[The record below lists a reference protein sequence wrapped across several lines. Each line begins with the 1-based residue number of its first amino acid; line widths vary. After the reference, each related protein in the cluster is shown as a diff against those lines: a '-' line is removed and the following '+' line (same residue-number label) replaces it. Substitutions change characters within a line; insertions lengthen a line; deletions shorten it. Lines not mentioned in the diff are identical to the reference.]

1 MENILLQALKTSS
14 IDFNIDSDEK
24 YQYELIANG
33 EEKIVTRLRKYFE
46 DCDEFIISVAFITM
60 GGISLFLEELKNL
73 ENKGIKGKILTGDYL
88 TFTEPKALKK
98 LLSYKNIDLKVATN
112 RKHHTKAYFF
122 RKGNIWTLIVGSSN
136 LTQGALTVN
145 FEWNIKV
152 NSLENGKIVKS
163 VLETFNKE
171 FDNLKTLTEEDI
183 ENYQKRYEQLKKI
196 TEVNNQNIDLDKIE
210 PNSMQVQALKNLEET
225 RKEFDRALL
234 ISATG
239 TGKTYLS
246 AFDVKQAKAKKILF
260 VAHRK
265 VILERSK
272 ISYQKILKDKK
283 MEIFDNNYY
292 QISDKD
298 EVVFAMVQTL
308 NKEKNLNIFP
318 KDYFD
323 YIIIDEVHHGGAKT
337 YQSIFEY
344 FKPKFLLGITATP
357 ERTDDF
363 NIYQLFNY
371 NVAYEIRLQDAMKEE
386 LLCPFHYFGIS
397 DISIDG
403 ETIDEKTSI
412 KKLTSDE
419 RVKHIL
425 EKSKYYSYS
434 GDKLHCLIFVSKV
447 EEAKILVEKF
457 LEQGV
462 KAIALSSENSD
473 NEREEAIRK
482 LEQGEIE
489 YIISV
494 DIFNEGVDIPCVNQ
508 VILLRPTTSAIV
520 YIQQLGRGL
529 RKHKNKD
536 YTVVLDFI
544 GNYEK
549 NFLIPIAISQNNS
562 YDKDFMKR
570 FLMNATDFL
579 AGESSISFD
588 EISKERIFE
597 NINKT
602 NFSNRKLIEEDFKL
616 LEKQL
621 GKVPYLYDFYK
632 RNMISPTVI
641 LKYKKDYD
649 EVLKNIA
656 PKYRMGTLNNEEKKF
671 LIFLS
676 TFFTPAKRIYEMLIL
691 KEILIKQKLNIDETI
706 NIMKNKY
713 SLSNQE
719 NREKEDSIKN
729 AFEHLSKEIFKT
741 LSTTK
746 SFEPILYKK
755 DEEYYLDE
763 KFKTSYEKNSYF
775 KILIDDLIKYNL
787 AFAEKNYNDFTNESI
802 KLFGEYT
809 KQEAFWYLNLN
820 FNNGF
825 QVSGYTPFENERK
838 LLIFITMD
846 NLSERADYSNEFY
859 DSQTFSWFSK
869 SSRYL
874 KKDNKITIEGKIAE
888 NYYEINVFVKKN
900 NGENFYYLG
909 TVEKVLSAK
918 EIKDSQGKSMVK
930 YIFKLKRDVKK
941 ELLDYFNM

>member
-73 ENKGIKGKILTGDYL
+73 ENKEIKGKILTGDYL

-183 ENYQKRYEQLKKI
+183 ENYQKKYEQLKRI
-196 TEVNNQNIDLDKIE
+196 IEVNNQNIDLDIIK
-210 PNSMQVQALKNLEET
+210 PNSMQVQALQNLEET

-272 ISYQKILKDKK
+272 ISYQKILRNKK
-283 MEIFDNNYY
+283 MEIFDNNY

-473 NEREEAIRK
+473 NEREEAIKK

-602 NFSNRKLIEEDFKL
+602 NFSNRKLIEDDFKL

-621 GKVPYLYDFYK
+621 GRVPYLYDFYE

-649 EVLKNIA
+649 EVLKNIV
-656 PKYRMGTLNNEEKKF
+656 PRYRMGTLNNEEKKF

-676 TFFTPAKRIYEMLIL
+676 TFFTPAKRIDEMLIL
-691 KEILIKQKLNIDETI
+691 KEILIKQKLNINETI
-706 NIMKNKY
+706 NIIKNKY
-713 SLSNQE
+713 SLP
-719 NREKEDSIKN
+719 DSIKN

-763 KFKTSYEKNSYF
+763 NFKNSYEKNSYF

-787 AFAEKNYNDFTNESI
+787 AFAEKNYKDFTNESI

-838 LLIFITMD
+838 LLVFITMD

-874 KKDNKITIEGKIAE
+874 KKGNKITIEGKIAE

>member
-1 MENILLQALKTSS
+1 MENILLEALKTSS

-24 YQYELIANG
+24 YQYELISNG

-60 GGISLFLEELKNL
+60 GGLSLFLEEFKNL

-98 LLSYKNIDLKVATN
+98 LLSYKNIDLRIATN
-112 RKHHTKAYFF
+112 KKHHTKAYFF
-122 RKGNIWTLIVGSSN
+122 RKGNIWTLIIGSSN

-152 NSLENGKIVKS
+152 NSLINGKIIKS
-163 VLETFNKE
+163 ILEAFNRE
-171 FDNLKTLTEEDI
+171 FDNLRSLTDEDLK
-183 ENYQKRYEQLKKI
+183 NYQEKYEQFKKLI
-196 TEVNNQNIDLDKIE
+196 EINNQTLDLNEIK

-225 RKEFDRALL
+225 RKENDRALL

-246 AFDVKQAKAKKILF
+246 AFDVKQANAKKILF

-265 VILERSK
+265 VILERAK
-272 ISYQKILKDKK
+272 ISYQKILKNKK
-283 MEIFDNNYY
+283 MEIFDSNF
-292 QISDKD
+292 QINDKD
-298 EVVFAMVQTL
+298 EVIFAMVQTL

-318 KDYFD
+318 KYYFD
-323 YIIIDEVHHGGAKT
+323 YIIVDEVHHGGAKT

-344 FKPKFLLGITATP
+344 FNPKFLLGITATP

-371 NVAYEIRLQDAMKEE
+371 NVAYEIRLEDAMKEE

-397 DISIDG
+397 DILIDG
-403 ETIDEKTSI
+403 KSVDEKTSI
-412 KKLTSDE
+412 KNLTSDE
-419 RVKHIL
+419 RVEHIL
-425 EKSKYYSYS
+425 DKSRYYSYS
-434 GDKLHCLIFVSKV
+434 GEKLHCLIFVSKV

-457 LEQGV
+457 LEKNI
-462 KAIALSSENSD
+462 KAVALSSENSD
-473 NEREEAIRK
+473 NEREEAIKK
-482 LEQGEIE
+482 LEQGEID
-489 YIISV
+489 YIVSV

-529 RKHKNKD
+529 RKYKNKD

-549 NFLIPIAISQNNS
+549 NFLIPIAISQSNS

-602 NFSNRKLIEEDFKL
+602 NFSSRKLIEEDFKL
-616 LEKQL
+616 LENQL
-621 GKVPYLYDFYK
+621 GRTPYLYDFYEK
-632 RNMISPTVI
+632 NMLSPTVI

-649 EVLKNIA
+649 EILKNIA
-656 PKYRMGTLNNEEKKF
+656 PKYRIGTLNNIEKKF

-676 TFFTPAKRIYEMLIL
+676 TFFTPAKRIHEMLIL
-691 KEILIKQKLNIDETI
+691 KEIITKQKLNIIEIEKLLKDR
-706 NIMKNKY
+706 Y
-713 SLSNQE
+713 SFSKQE
-719 NREKEDSIKN
+719 NNIKN

-746 SFEPILYKK
+746 SFEPVLYKK
-755 DEEYYLDE
+755 DDEYYLDDN
-763 KFKTSYEKNSYF
+763 FKNSYENNSYF
-775 KILIDDLIKYNL
+775 KVLIDDLIKYNL
-787 AFAEKNYNDFTNESI
+787 AFAEKNYSNFVKESI
-802 KLFGEYT
+802 KLFGEYS

-846 NLSERADYSNEFY
+846 NLAEKADYSNEFY

-874 KKDNKITIEGKIAE
+874 RKGNTITIEGKIAE
-888 NYYEINVFVKKN
+888 HFYEINVFVKKI

-909 TVEKVLSAK
+909 DVEKVLSVK
-918 EIKDSQGKSMVK
+918 EIRDSQGKSMIK
-930 YIFKLKRDVKK
+930 YIFKLKKDVKK
-941 ELLDYFNM
+941 ELLDYLKG

>member
-1 MENILLQALKTSS
+1 MENILLEALKTSS

-24 YQYELIANG
+24 YQYELISNG

-60 GGISLFLEELKNL
+60 GGLSLFLEEFKNL

-98 LLSYKNIDLKVATN
+98 LLSYKNIDLRIATN
-112 RKHHTKAYFF
+112 KKHHTKAYFF
-122 RKGNIWTLIVGSSN
+122 RKGNIWTLIIGSSN

-152 NSLENGKIVKS
+152 NSLENGKIIKTI
-163 VLETFNKE
+163 LETFNKE
-171 FDNLKTLTEEDI
+171 FDNLKILTDEDLK
-183 ENYQKRYEQLKKI
+183 NYQEKYEQLKKLI
-196 TEVNNQNIDLDKIE
+196 EINNQTLDLNEIK

-225 RKEFDRALL
+225 RKENDRALL

-246 AFDVKQAKAKKILF
+246 AFDVKQANAKKILF

-265 VILERSK
+265 VILERAK
-272 ISYQKILKDKK
+272 ISYQKILKNKK
-283 MEIFDNNYY
+283 MEIFDSNFQINN
-292 QISDKD
+292 KD
-298 EVVFAMVQTL
+298 EVIFAMVQTL
-308 NKEKNLNIFP
+308 NKEKTLNIFP

-323 YIIIDEVHHGGAKT
+323 YIIVDEVHHGGAKT

-344 FKPKFLLGITATP
+344 FNPKFLLGITATP

-371 NVAYEIRLQDAMKEE
+371 NVAYEIRLEDAMKEE

-397 DISIDG
+397 DILINGKS
-403 ETIDEKTSI
+403 IDEKTSI
-412 KKLTSDE
+412 KNLTSDE
-419 RVKHIL
+419 RVEHIL
-425 EKSKYYSYS
+425 DKSRYYSYS
-434 GDKLHCLIFVSKV
+434 GEKLHCLIFVSKV

-457 LEQGV
+457 LEKNI
-462 KAIALSSENSD
+462 KAVALSSENSD
-473 NEREEAIRK
+473 NEREEAIKK
-482 LEQGEIE
+482 LEQGEID
-489 YIISV
+489 YIVSV

-529 RKHKNKD
+529 RKYKNKD

-602 NFSNRKLIEEDFKL
+602 NFSSRKLIEEDFKL
-616 LEKQL
+616 LENQL
-621 GKVPYLYDFYK
+621 GRTPYLYDFYEK
-632 RNMISPTVI
+632 NMLSPTVI

-649 EVLKNIA
+649 EILKNIA
-656 PKYRMGTLNNEEKKF
+656 PKYRIGTLNNIEKKF

-676 TFFTPAKRIYEMLIL
+676 TFFTPAKRIHEMLIL
-691 KEILIKQKLNIDETI
+691 KEIITKQKLNIIEIEKLLKDR
-706 NIMKNKY
+706 Y
-713 SLSNQE
+713 SFSKQE
-719 NREKEDSIKN
+719 NNIKN

-746 SFEPILYKK
+746 SFEPVLYKK
-755 DEEYYLDE
+755 DDEYYLDDN
-763 KFKTSYEKNSYF
+763 FKNSYENNSYF
-775 KILIDDLIKYNL
+775 KVLIDDLIKYNL
-787 AFAEKNYNDFTNESI
+787 AFAEKNYSNFVKESI
-802 KLFGEYT
+802 KLFGEYS

-846 NLSERADYSNEFY
+846 NIAEKADYSNEFY

-874 KKDNKITIEGKIAE
+874 RKGNTITIEGKIAE
-888 NYYEINVFVKKN
+888 NFYEINVFVKKI

-909 TVEKVLSAK
+909 DVEKVLSVK
-918 EIKDSQGKSMVK
+918 EIKDSQGKSMIK
-930 YIFKLKRDVKK
+930 YIFKLKKDVKK
-941 ELLDYFNM
+941 ELLDYLKG

>member
-1 MENILLQALKTSS
+1 M
-14 IDFNIDSDEK
+14 
-24 YQYELIANG
+24 
-33 EEKIVTRLRKYFE
+33 
-46 DCDEFIISVAFITM
+46 
-60 GGISLFLEELKNL
+60 
-73 ENKGIKGKILTGDYL
+73 
-88 TFTEPKALKK
+88 
-98 LLSYKNIDLKVATN
+98 SYKNIDLRIATN
-112 RKHHTKAYFF
+112 KKHHTKAYFF
-122 RKGNIWTLIVGSSN
+122 RKGNIWTLIIGSSN

-152 NSLENGKIVKS
+152 NSLENGKIIKTI
-163 VLETFNKE
+163 LETFNKE
-171 FDNLKTLTEEDI
+171 FDNLKILTDEDLK
-183 ENYQKRYEQLKKI
+183 NYQEKYEQLKKLI
-196 TEVNNQNIDLDKIE
+196 EINNQTLDLNEIK

-225 RKEFDRALL
+225 RKENDRALL

-246 AFDVKQAKAKKILF
+246 AFDVKQANAKKILF

-265 VILERSK
+265 VILERAK
-272 ISYQKILKDKK
+272 ISYQKILKNKK
-283 MEIFDNNYY
+283 MEIFDSNFQTNN
-292 QISDKD
+292 KD
-298 EVVFAMVQTL
+298 EVIFAMVQTL
-308 NKEKNLNIFP
+308 NKEKTLNIFP

-323 YIIIDEVHHGGAKT
+323 YIIVDEVHHGGAKT

-344 FKPKFLLGITATP
+344 FNPKFLLGITATP

-371 NVAYEIRLQDAMKEE
+371 NVAYEIRLEDAMKEE

-397 DISIDG
+397 DILINGKS
-403 ETIDEKTSI
+403 IDEKTSI
-412 KKLTSDE
+412 KNLTSDE
-419 RVKHIL
+419 RVEHIL
-425 EKSKYYSYS
+425 DKSRYYSYS
-434 GDKLHCLIFVSKV
+434 GEKLHCLIFVSKV

-457 LEQGV
+457 LEKNI
-462 KAIALSSENSD
+462 KAVALSSENSD
-473 NEREEAIRK
+473 NEREEAIKK
-482 LEQGEIE
+482 LEQGEID
-489 YIISV
+489 YIVSV

-529 RKHKNKD
+529 RKYKNKD

-602 NFSNRKLIEEDFKL
+602 NFSSRKLIEEDFKL
-616 LEKQL
+616 LENQL
-621 GKVPYLYDFYK
+621 GRTPYLYDFYEK
-632 RNMISPTVI
+632 NMLSPTVI

-649 EVLKNIA
+649 EILKNIA
-656 PKYRMGTLNNEEKKF
+656 PKYRIGTLNNIEKKF

-676 TFFTPAKRIYEMLIL
+676 TFFTPAKRIHEMLIL
-691 KEILIKQKLNIDETI
+691 KEMIMKQKLNIIEIEKLLKDS
-706 NIMKNKY
+706 Y
-713 SLSNQE
+713 SFSKQE
-719 NREKEDSIKN
+719 NNIKN

-746 SFEPILYKK
+746 SFEPVLYKK
-755 DEEYYLDE
+755 DDEYYLDDN
-763 KFKTSYEKNSYF
+763 FKNSYENNSYF
-775 KILIDDLIKYNL
+775 KVLIDDLIKYNL
-787 AFAEKNYNDFTNESI
+787 AFAEKNYSNFVKESI
-802 KLFGEYT
+802 KLFGEYS

-825 QVSGYTPFENERK
+825 QVSGYTSFENERK

-846 NLSERADYSNEFY
+846 NLAEKADYSNEFY

-874 KKDNKITIEGKIAE
+874 RKGNTITIEGKIAE
-888 NYYEINVFVKKN
+888 HFYEINVFVKKI

-909 TVEKVLSAK
+909 DVEKVLSAK
-918 EIKDSQGKSMVK
+918 EIRDSQGKSMIK
-930 YIFKLKRDVKK
+930 YIFKLKKDVKK
-941 ELLDYFNM
+941 ELLDYLKG

>member
-1 MENILLQALKTSS
+1 MENILLEALKTSS

-24 YQYELIANG
+24 YQYELITNG

-60 GGISLFLEELKNL
+60 GGLSLFLEEFKNL

-98 LLSYKNIDLKVATN
+98 LLSYKNIDLRIATN
-112 RKHHTKAYFF
+112 KKHHTKAYFF
-122 RKGNIWTLIVGSSN
+122 RKGNIWTLIIGSSN

-152 NSLENGKIVKS
+152 NSLKNGKIIKTI
-163 VLETFNKE
+163 LEAFNKE
-171 FDNLKTLTEEDI
+171 FDNLKSLTDEDLK
-183 ENYQKRYEQLKKI
+183 NYQEKYEQLKKLI
-196 TEVNNQNIDLDKIE
+196 EINNQTLDLNEIK

-225 RKEFDRALL
+225 RKENDRALL

-246 AFDVKQAKAKKILF
+246 AFDVKQANAKKILF

-265 VILERSK
+265 VILERAK
-272 ISYQKILKDKK
+272 ISYQKILKNKK
-283 MEIFDNNYY
+283 MEIFDSNF
-292 QISDKD
+292 QINDKD
-298 EVVFAMVQTL
+298 EVVFSMVQTL

-318 KDYFD
+318 KYYFD
-323 YIIIDEVHHGGAKT
+323 YIIVDEVHHGGAKT

-344 FKPKFLLGITATP
+344 FNPKFLLGITATP

-371 NVAYEIRLQDAMKEE
+371 NVAYEIRLEDAMKEE

-397 DISIDG
+397 DILIDG
-403 ETIDEKTSI
+403 KSVDEKTSI
-412 KKLTSDE
+412 KNLTSDE
-419 RVKHIL
+419 RVEHIL
-425 EKSKYYSYS
+425 DKSRYYSYS
-434 GDKLHCLIFVSKV
+434 GEKLHCLIFVSKV

-457 LEQGV
+457 LEKNI
-462 KAIALSSENSD
+462 KAVALSSENSD
-473 NEREEAIRK
+473 NEREEAIKK
-482 LEQGEIE
+482 LEQGEID
-489 YIISV
+489 YIVSV

-529 RKHKNKD
+529 RKYKNKD

-549 NFLIPIAISQNNS
+549 NFLIPIAISQSNS

-602 NFSNRKLIEEDFKL
+602 NFSSRKLIEEDFKL
-616 LEKQL
+616 LENQL
-621 GKVPYLYDFYK
+621 GRTPYLYDFYEK
-632 RNMISPTVI
+632 NMLSPTVI

-649 EVLKNIA
+649 EILKNIA
-656 PKYRMGTLNNEEKKF
+656 PKYRIGTLNNIEKKF

-676 TFFTPAKRIYEMLIL
+676 TFFTPAKRIHEMLIL
-691 KEILIKQKLNIDETI
+691 KEIITKQKLNIIEIEKLLKDR
-706 NIMKNKY
+706 Y
-713 SLSNQE
+713 SFSKQE
-719 NREKEDSIKN
+719 NNIKN

-746 SFEPILYKK
+746 SFEPVLYKK
-755 DEEYYLDE
+755 DDEYYLDDN
-763 KFKTSYEKNSYF
+763 FKNSYENNSYF
-775 KILIDDLIKYNL
+775 KVLIDDLIKYNL
-787 AFAEKNYNDFTNESI
+787 AFAEKNYSNFVKESI
-802 KLFGEYT
+802 KLFGEYS

-846 NLSERADYSNEFY
+846 NLAEKADYSNEFY

-874 KKDNKITIEGKIAE
+874 RKGNTITIEGKIAE
-888 NYYEINVFVKKN
+888 HFYEINVFVKKI

-909 TVEKVLSAK
+909 DVEKVLSVK
-918 EIKDSQGKSMVK
+918 EIRDSQGKSMIK
-930 YIFKLKRDVKK
+930 YIFKLKKDVKK
-941 ELLDYFNM
+941 ELLDYLKG

>member
-1 MENILLQALKTSS
+1 MENILLEALKTSC

-24 YQYELIANG
+24 YQYELITNG

-60 GGISLFLEELKNL
+60 GGLSLFLEEFKNL

-98 LLSYKNIDLKVATN
+98 LLSYKNIDLRIATN
-112 RKHHTKAYFF
+112 KKHHTKAYFF
-122 RKGNIWTLIVGSSN
+122 RKGNIWTLIIGSSN

-152 NSLENGKIVKS
+152 NSLENGKIIKTI
-163 VLETFNKE
+163 LETFNKE
-171 FDNLKTLTEEDI
+171 FDNLKILTDEDLK
-183 ENYQKRYEQLKKI
+183 NYQEKYEQLKKLI
-196 TEVNNQNIDLDKIE
+196 EINNQTLDLNEIK

-225 RKEFDRALL
+225 RKENDRALL

-246 AFDVKQAKAKKILF
+246 AFDVKQANAKKILF

-265 VILERSK
+265 VILERAK
-272 ISYQKILKDKK
+272 ISYQKILKNKK
-283 MEIFDNNYY
+283 MEIFDSNF
-292 QISDKD
+292 QINDKD

-323 YIIIDEVHHGGAKT
+323 YIIVDEVHHGGAKT

-371 NVAYEIRLQDAMKEE
+371 NVAYEIRLEDAMKEE

-397 DISIDG
+397 DILIDG
-403 ETIDEKTSI
+403 KSVDEKTSI
-412 KKLTSDE
+412 KNLTSDE
-419 RVKHIL
+419 RVEHIL
-425 EKSKYYSYS
+425 DKSRYYSYS
-434 GDKLHCLIFVSKV
+434 GEKLHCLIFVSKV
-447 EEAKILVEKF
+447 EEAKILVKKF
-457 LEQGV
+457 LEKNI
-462 KAIALSSENSD
+462 KAVALSSENSD
-473 NEREEAIRK
+473 NEREEAIKK
-482 LEQGEIE
+482 LEQGEID
-489 YIISV
+489 YIVSV

-529 RKHKNKD
+529 RKYKNKD

-602 NFSNRKLIEEDFKL
+602 NFSSRKLIEENFKL
-616 LEKQL
+616 LENQL
-621 GKVPYLYDFYK
+621 GRTPYLYDFYEK
-632 RNMISPTVI
+632 NMLSPTVI

-649 EVLKNIA
+649 EILKNIA
-656 PKYRMGTLNNEEKKF
+656 PKYRIGTLNNIEKKF

-676 TFFTPAKRIYEMLIL
+676 TFFTPAKRIHEMLIL
-691 KEILIKQKLNIDETI
+691 KEIIMKQKLNIIEIEKLLKDS
-706 NIMKNKY
+706 Y
-713 SLSNQE
+713 SFSKQE
-719 NREKEDSIKN
+719 NNIKN

-746 SFEPILYKK
+746 SFEPVLYKK
-755 DEEYYLDE
+755 DDEYYLDDN
-763 KFKTSYEKNSYF
+763 FKNSYENNSYF
-775 KILIDDLIKYNL
+775 KVLIDDLIKYNL
-787 AFAEKNYNDFTNESI
+787 AFAEKNYSNFVKESI
-802 KLFGEYT
+802 KLFGEYS

-846 NLSERADYSNEFY
+846 NLAEKADYSNEFY

-874 KKDNKITIEGKIAE
+874 RKGNTITIEGKIAE
-888 NYYEINVFVKKN
+888 NFYEINVFVKKI

-909 TVEKVLSAK
+909 DVEKVLSVK
-918 EIKDSQGKSMVK
+918 EIKDSQGKSMIK
-930 YIFKLKRDVKK
+930 YIFKLKKDVKK
-941 ELLDYFNM
+941 ELLDYLKG

>member
-1 MENILLQALKTSS
+1 MENILLEALKTSS

-24 YQYELIANG
+24 YQYELITNG

-60 GGISLFLEELKNL
+60 GGLSLFLEEFKNL

-98 LLSYKNIDLKVATN
+98 LLSYKNIDLRIATN
-112 RKHHTKAYFF
+112 KKHHTKAYFF
-122 RKGNIWTLIVGSSN
+122 RKGNIWTLIIGSSN

-152 NSLENGKIVKS
+152 NSLENGKIIKAI
-163 VLETFNKE
+163 LEAFNKE
-171 FDNLKTLTEEDI
+171 FDNLKSLTDEDLK
-183 ENYQKRYEQLKKI
+183 NYQEKYEQLKKLI
-196 TEVNNQNIDLDKIE
+196 EINNQTLDLNEIK

-225 RKEFDRALL
+225 RKENDRALL

-246 AFDVKQAKAKKILF
+246 AFDVKQANAKKILF

-265 VILERSK
+265 VILERAK
-272 ISYQKILKDKK
+272 ISYQKILKNKK
-283 MEIFDNNYY
+283 MEIFDSNF
-292 QISDKD
+292 QINDKD
-298 EVVFAMVQTL
+298 EVIFAMIQTL

-323 YIIIDEVHHGGAKT
+323 YIIVDEVHHGGAKT

-344 FKPKFLLGITATP
+344 FNPKFLLGITATP

-371 NVAYEIRLQDAMKEE
+371 NVAYEIRLEDAMKEE

-397 DISIDG
+397 DILIDG
-403 ETIDEKTSI
+403 KSVDEKTSI
-412 KKLTSDE
+412 KNLTSDE
-419 RVKHIL
+419 RVEHIL
-425 EKSKYYSYS
+425 DKSRYYSYS
-434 GDKLHCLIFVSKV
+434 GEKLHCLIFVSKV

-457 LEQGV
+457 LEKNI
-462 KAIALSSENSD
+462 KAVALSSENSD
-473 NEREEAIRK
+473 NEREEAIKK
-482 LEQGEIE
+482 LEQGEID
-489 YIISV
+489 YIVSV

-529 RKHKNKD
+529 RKYKNKD

-549 NFLIPIAISQNNS
+549 NFLIPIAISQSNS

-602 NFSNRKLIEEDFKL
+602 NFSSRKLIEEDFKL
-616 LEKQL
+616 LENQL
-621 GKVPYLYDFYK
+621 GRTPYLYDFYEK
-632 RNMISPTVI
+632 NMLSPTVI

-649 EVLKNIA
+649 EILKNIA
-656 PKYRMGTLNNEEKKF
+656 PKYRIGTLNNIEKKF

-676 TFFTPAKRIYEMLIL
+676 TFFTPAKRIHEMLIL
-691 KEILIKQKLNIDETI
+691 KEIITKQKLNIIEIEKLLKDR
-706 NIMKNKY
+706 Y
-713 SLSNQE
+713 SFSKQE
-719 NREKEDSIKN
+719 NNIKN

-746 SFEPILYKK
+746 SFEPVLYKK
-755 DEEYYLDE
+755 DDEYYLDDN
-763 KFKTSYEKNSYF
+763 FKNSYENNSYF
-775 KILIDDLIKYNL
+775 KVLIDDLIKYNL
-787 AFAEKNYNDFTNESI
+787 AFAEKNYSNFVKESI
-802 KLFGEYT
+802 KLFGEYS

-846 NLSERADYSNEFY
+846 NIAEKADYSNEFY

-874 KKDNKITIEGKIAE
+874 RKGNTITIEGKIAE
-888 NYYEINVFVKKN
+888 NFYEINVFVKKI

-909 TVEKVLSAK
+909 DVEKVLSVK
-918 EIKDSQGKSMVK
+918 EIRDSQGKSMIK
-930 YIFKLKRDVKK
+930 YIFKLKKDVKK
-941 ELLDYFNM
+941 ELLDYLKG

>member
-1 MENILLQALKTSS
+1 MENILLEALKTSS

-24 YQYELIANG
+24 YQYELISNG

-60 GGISLFLEELKNL
+60 GGLSLFLEEFKNL

-98 LLSYKNIDLKVATN
+98 LLSYKNIDLRIATN

-122 RKGNIWTLIVGSSN
+122 RKGNIWTLIIGSSN

-152 NSLENGKIVKS
+152 NSLENGKIIKS
-163 VLETFNKE
+163 ILEAFNRE
-171 FDNLKTLTEEDI
+171 FYNLKSLTDKDLK
-183 ENYQKRYEQLKKI
+183 NYQEKYEQFKKLI
-196 TEVNNQNIDLDKIE
+196 EINNQTLDLNEVK

-225 RKEFDRALL
+225 RKENDRALL

-246 AFDVKQAKAKKILF
+246 AFDVKQANAKKILF

-265 VILERSK
+265 VILERAK
-272 ISYQKILKDKK
+272 ISYQKILKNKK
-283 MEIFDNNYY
+283 MEIFDNNF
-292 QISDKD
+292 QINDKD
-298 EVVFAMVQTL
+298 EVIFAMVQTL

-323 YIIIDEVHHGGAKT
+323 YIIVDEVHHGGAKT

-371 NVAYEIRLQDAMKEE
+371 NVAYEIRLEDAMEEE

-397 DISIDG
+397 DILIDG
-403 ETIDEKTSI
+403 KSVDEKTSI
-412 KKLTSDE
+412 KNLTSDE
-419 RVKHIL
+419 RVEHIL
-425 EKSKYYSYS
+425 DKSRYYSYS
-434 GDKLHCLIFVSKV
+434 GEKLHCLIFVSKV

-457 LEQGV
+457 LEKNI
-462 KAIALSSENSD
+462 KAVALSSENSD
-473 NEREEAIRK
+473 NEREEAIKK
-482 LEQGEIE
+482 LEQGEID
-489 YIISV
+489 YIVSV

-529 RKHKNKD
+529 RKYKNKD

-602 NFSNRKLIEEDFKL
+602 NFSSRKLIEEDFKL
-616 LEKQL
+616 LENQL
-621 GKVPYLYDFYK
+621 GRTPYLYDFYEK
-632 RNMISPTVI
+632 NMLSPTVI

-649 EVLKNIA
+649 EILKNIA
-656 PKYRMGTLNNEEKKF
+656 PKYRIGTLNNIEKKF

-676 TFFTPAKRIYEMLIL
+676 TFFTPAKRIHEMLIL
-691 KEILIKQKLNIDETI
+691 KEIITKQKLNIIEIEKLLKDR
-706 NIMKNKY
+706 Y
-713 SLSNQE
+713 SFSKQE
-719 NREKEDSIKN
+719 NNIKN

-746 SFEPILYKK
+746 SFEPVLYKK
-755 DEEYYLDE
+755 DDEYYLDDN
-763 KFKTSYEKNSYF
+763 FKNSYENNSYF
-775 KILIDDLIKYNL
+775 KVLIDDLIKYNL
-787 AFAEKNYNDFTNESI
+787 AFTEKNYSNFVKESI
-802 KLFGEYT
+802 KLFGEYS

-846 NLSERADYSNEFY
+846 NIAEKADYSNEFY

-874 KKDNKITIEGKIAE
+874 RKGNTITIEGKIAE
-888 NYYEINVFVKKN
+888 HFYEINVFVKKI

-909 TVEKVLSAK
+909 DVEKVLSVK
-918 EIKDSQGKSMVK
+918 EIRDSQGKSMIK
-930 YIFKLKRDVKK
+930 YIFKLKKDVKK
-941 ELLDYFNM
+941 ELLDYLKG

>member
-1 MENILLQALKTSS
+1 MENILLEALKTSS

-24 YQYELIANG
+24 YQYELISNG

-46 DCDEFIISVAFITM
+46 NCDEFIISVAFVTM
-60 GGISLFLEELKNL
+60 GGLSLFLEEFKNL

-98 LLSYKNIDLKVATN
+98 LLSYKNIDLRIATN
-112 RKHHTKAYFF
+112 KKHHTKAYFF
-122 RKGNIWTLIVGSSN
+122 RKGNIWTLIIGSSN

-152 NSLENGKIVKS
+152 NSLENGKIIKTI
-163 VLETFNKE
+163 LEAFNKE
-171 FDNLKTLTEEDI
+171 FDNLKSLTDEDLK
-183 ENYQKRYEQLKKI
+183 NYQEKYEQLKKLI
-196 TEVNNQNIDLDKIE
+196 EINNQTLDLNEIK

-225 RKEFDRALL
+225 RKENDRALL

-246 AFDVKQAKAKKILF
+246 AFDVKQANAKKILF

-265 VILERSK
+265 VILERAK
-272 ISYQKILKDKK
+272 ISYQKILKNKK
-283 MEIFDNNYY
+283 MEIFDSNF
-292 QISDKD
+292 QINDKD
-298 EVVFAMVQTL
+298 EVIFAMVQTL

-323 YIIIDEVHHGGAKT
+323 YIIVDEVHHGGAKT

-344 FKPKFLLGITATP
+344 FNPKFLLGITATP

-371 NVAYEIRLQDAMKEE
+371 NVAYEIRLEDAMKEE

-397 DISIDG
+397 DILIDG
-403 ETIDEKTSI
+403 KSLDEKTSI
-412 KKLTSDE
+412 KNLTSDE
-419 RVKHIL
+419 RVEHIL
-425 EKSKYYSYS
+425 DKSRYYSYS
-434 GDKLHCLIFVSKV
+434 GEKLHCLIFVSKV

-457 LEQGV
+457 LEKNI
-462 KAIALSSENSD
+462 KAVALSSENSD
-473 NEREEAIRK
+473 NEREEAIKK
-482 LEQGEIE
+482 LEQGEID
-489 YIISV
+489 YIVSV

-529 RKHKNKD
+529 RKYKNKD

-602 NFSNRKLIEEDFKL
+602 NFSSRKLIEEDFKL
-616 LEKQL
+616 LENQL
-621 GKVPYLYDFYK
+621 GRTPYLYDFYEK
-632 RNMISPTVI
+632 NMLSPTVI

-649 EVLKNIA
+649 EILKNIA
-656 PKYRMGTLNNEEKKF
+656 PKYRIGTLNNIEKKF

-676 TFFTPAKRIYEMLIL
+676 TFFTPAKRIHEMLIL
-691 KEILIKQKLNIDETI
+691 KEIIMKQKLNIIEIEKLLKDR
-706 NIMKNKY
+706 Y
-713 SLSNQE
+713 SFSKQE
-719 NREKEDSIKN
+719 NNIKN

-746 SFEPILYKK
+746 SFEPVLYKK
-755 DEEYYLDE
+755 DDEYYLDDN
-763 KFKTSYEKNSYF
+763 FKNSYENNSYF

-787 AFAEKNYNDFTNESI
+787 AFAEKNYSNFVKESI
-802 KLFGEYT
+802 KLFGEYS

-825 QVSGYTPFENERK
+825 QVSGYTSFENERK

-846 NLSERADYSNEFY
+846 NLAEKADYSNEFY

-874 KKDNKITIEGKIAE
+874 RKGNTITIEGKIAE
-888 NYYEINVFVKKN
+888 NFYEINVFVKKI

-909 TVEKVLSAK
+909 DVEKVLSVK
-918 EIKDSQGKSMVK
+918 EIKDSQGKSMIK
-930 YIFKLKRDVKK
+930 YIFKLKKDVKK
-941 ELLDYFNM
+941 ELLDYLKG

>member
-1 MENILLQALKTSS
+1 MENILLEALKTSS

-24 YQYELIANG
+24 YQYELITNG

-60 GGISLFLEELKNL
+60 GGLSLFLEEFKNL

-98 LLSYKNIDLKVATN
+98 LLSYKNIDLRIATN
-112 RKHHTKAYFF
+112 KKHHTKAYFF
-122 RKGNIWTLIVGSSN
+122 RKGNIWTLIIGSSN

-152 NSLENGKIVKS
+152 NSLENGKIIKS
-163 VLETFNKE
+163 ILEAFNRE
-171 FDNLKTLTEEDI
+171 FDNLRSLTDEDLK
-183 ENYQKRYEQLKKI
+183 NYQEKYEQFKKLI
-196 TEVNNQNIDLDKIE
+196 EINNQTLDLNEIK

-225 RKEFDRALL
+225 RKENDRALL

-246 AFDVKQAKAKKILF
+246 AFDVKQANAKKILF

-265 VILERSK
+265 VILERAK
-272 ISYQKILKDKK
+272 ISYQKILKNKK
-283 MEIFDNNYY
+283 MEIFDSNF
-292 QISDKD
+292 QINDKG
-298 EVVFAMVQTL
+298 EVIFAMVQTL

-323 YIIIDEVHHGGAKT
+323 YIIVDEVHHGGAKT

-371 NVAYEIRLQDAMKEE
+371 NVAYEIRLEDAMKEE

-397 DISIDG
+397 DILIDG
-403 ETIDEKTSI
+403 KSVDEKTSI
-412 KKLTSDE
+412 KNLTSDE
-419 RVKHIL
+419 RVEHIL
-425 EKSKYYSYS
+425 DKSRYYSYS
-434 GDKLHCLIFVSKV
+434 GEKLHCLIFVSKV

-457 LEQGV
+457 LEKNI
-462 KAIALSSENSD
+462 KAVALSSENSD
-473 NEREEAIRK
+473 NEREEAIKK
-482 LEQGEIE
+482 LEQGEID
-489 YIISV
+489 YIVSV

-529 RKHKNKD
+529 RKYKNKD

-602 NFSNRKLIEEDFKL
+602 NFSSRKLIEEDFKL
-616 LEKQL
+616 LENQL
-621 GKVPYLYDFYK
+621 GRTPYLYDFYEK
-632 RNMISPTVI
+632 NMLSPTVI

-649 EVLKNIA
+649 EILKNIA
-656 PKYRMGTLNNEEKKF
+656 PKYRIGTLNNIEKKF

-676 TFFTPAKRIYEMLIL
+676 TFFTPAKRIHEMLIL
-691 KEILIKQKLNIDETI
+691 KEIITKQKLNIIEIEKLLKDR
-706 NIMKNKY
+706 Y
-713 SLSNQE
+713 SFSKQE
-719 NREKEDSIKN
+719 NNIKN

-746 SFEPILYKK
+746 SFEPVLYKK
-755 DEEYYLDE
+755 DDEYYLDDN
-763 KFKTSYEKNSYF
+763 FKNSYENNSYF
-775 KILIDDLIKYNL
+775 KVLIDDLIKYNL
-787 AFAEKNYNDFTNESI
+787 AFAEKNYSNFVKESI
-802 KLFGEYT
+802 KLFGEYS

-846 NLSERADYSNEFY
+846 NIAEKADYSNEFY

-874 KKDNKITIEGKIAE
+874 RKGNTITIEGKIAE
-888 NYYEINVFVKKN
+888 NFYEINVFVKKI

-909 TVEKVLSAK
+909 DVEKVLSVK
-918 EIKDSQGKSMVK
+918 EIKDSQGKSMIK
-930 YIFKLKRDVKK
+930 YIFKLKKDVKK
-941 ELLDYFNM
+941 ELLDYLKG

>member
-1 MENILLQALKTSS
+1 MENILLEALKTSS

-24 YQYELIANG
+24 YQYELISNG

-60 GGISLFLEELKNL
+60 GGLSLFLEEFKNL

-98 LLSYKNIDLKVATN
+98 LLSYKNIDLRIATN
-112 RKHHTKAYFF
+112 KKHHTKAYFF
-122 RKGNIWTLIVGSSN
+122 RKGNIWTLIIGSSN

-152 NSLENGKIVKS
+152 NSLENGKIIKTI
-163 VLETFNKE
+163 LEAFNKE
-171 FDNLKTLTEEDI
+171 FDNLKILTDEDLK
-183 ENYQKRYEQLKKI
+183 NYQEKYEQLKKLI
-196 TEVNNQNIDLDKIE
+196 EINNQTLDLNEIK
-210 PNSMQVQALKNLEET
+210 PNSMQAQALKNLEET
-225 RKEFDRALL
+225 RKENDRALL

-246 AFDVKQAKAKKILF
+246 AFDVKQANAKKILF

-265 VILERSK
+265 VILERAK
-272 ISYQKILKDKK
+272 ISYQKILKNKK
-283 MEIFDNNYY
+283 MEIFDSNF
-292 QISDKD
+292 QINDKD
-298 EVVFAMVQTL
+298 EVIFAMVQTL

-323 YIIIDEVHHGGAKT
+323 YIIVDEVHHGGAKT

-344 FKPKFLLGITATP
+344 FNPKFLLGITATP

-371 NVAYEIRLQDAMKEE
+371 NVAYEIRLEDAMKEE

-397 DISIDG
+397 DILIDG
-403 ETIDEKTSI
+403 KSVDEKTSI
-412 KKLTSDE
+412 KNLTSDE
-419 RVKHIL
+419 RVEHIL
-425 EKSKYYSYS
+425 DKSRYYSYS
-434 GDKLHCLIFVSKV
+434 GEKLHCLIFVSKV

-457 LEQGV
+457 LEKNI
-462 KAIALSSENSD
+462 KAVALSSENSD
-473 NEREEAIRK
+473 NEREEAIKK
-482 LEQGEIE
+482 LEQGEID
-489 YIISV
+489 YIVSV

-529 RKHKNKD
+529 RKYKNKD

-549 NFLIPIAISQNNS
+549 NFLIPIAISQSNS

-602 NFSNRKLIEEDFKL
+602 NFSSRKLIEEDFKL
-616 LEKQL
+616 LENQL
-621 GKVPYLYDFYK
+621 GRTPYLYDFYEK
-632 RNMISPTVI
+632 NMLSPTVI

-649 EVLKNIA
+649 EILKNIA
-656 PKYRMGTLNNEEKKF
+656 PKYRIGTLNNIEKKF

-676 TFFTPAKRIYEMLIL
+676 TFFTPAKRIHEMLIL
-691 KEILIKQKLNIDETI
+691 KEIIMKQKLNIIEIEKLLKDR
-706 NIMKNKY
+706 Y
-713 SLSNQE
+713 SFSKQE
-719 NREKEDSIKN
+719 NNIKN

-746 SFEPILYKK
+746 SFEPVLYKK
-755 DEEYYLDE
+755 DDEYYLDDN
-763 KFKTSYEKNSYF
+763 FKNSYENNSYF

-787 AFAEKNYNDFTNESI
+787 AFAEKNYSNFVKESI
-802 KLFGEYT
+802 KLFGEYS

-846 NLSERADYSNEFY
+846 NLAEKADYSNEFY
-859 DSQTFSWFSK
+859 DIQTFSWFSK

-874 KKDNKITIEGKIAE
+874 RKGNTITIEGKIAE
-888 NYYEINVFVKKN
+888 HFYEINVFVKKI

-909 TVEKVLSAK
+909 DVEKVLSVK
-918 EIKDSQGKSMVK
+918 EIKDSQGKSMIK
-930 YIFKLKRDVKK
+930 YIFKLKKDVKK
-941 ELLDYFNM
+941 ELLDYLKG

>member
-1 MENILLQALKTSS
+1 MENILLEALKTSS

-24 YQYELIANG
+24 YQYELISNG

-46 DCDEFIISVAFITM
+46 TCDEFIISVAFITM

-73 ENKGIKGKILTGDYL
+73 ENKEIKGKILTGDYL
-88 TFTEPKALKK
+88 SFTEPKALKK
-98 LLSYKNIDLKVATN
+98 LISYKNIELKIASN

-145 FEWNIKV
+145 LEWNIKV

-163 VLETFNKE
+163 VLATFNKE
-171 FDNLKTLTEEDI
+171 FNNLKILTEEDI
-183 ENYQKRYEQLKKI
+183 ENYQKKYEQLKKI
-196 TEVNNQNIDLDKIE
+196 IEVNNQNIDLDIIK
-210 PNSMQVQALKNLEET
+210 PNSMQIQALENLKET
-225 RKEFDRALL
+225 RKEFDKALL

-246 AFDVKQAKAKKILF
+246 AFDVKQSKAKKILF

-265 VILERSK
+265 VILQRSQ
-272 ISYQKILKDKK
+272 ISYQKILKNKK
-283 MEIFDNNYY
+283 MEIFDSNY
-292 QISDKD
+292 QINDKD

-308 NKEKNLNIFP
+308 NKEKNLNIFS

-323 YIIIDEVHHGGAKT
+323 YIIIDEVHHGGAMT
-337 YQSIFEY
+337 YQNIFKY

-363 NIYQLFNY
+363 DIYKLFNY
-371 NVAYEIRLQDAMKEE
+371 NIAYEIRLQDAMKEE

-397 DISIDG
+397 DISIND
-403 ETIDEKTSI
+403 EIINEKTSI
-412 KKLTSDE
+412 NILTSDE

-425 EKSKYYSYS
+425 EKSRYYSYS
-434 GDKLHCLIFVSKV
+434 GNKLHCLIFVSKV
-447 EEAKILVEKF
+447 EEAKILAKKF
-457 LEQGV
+457 LERGI
-462 KAIALSSENSD
+462 KALALSSENSD
-473 NEREEAIRK
+473 NEREDAIKK

-508 VILLRPTTSAIV
+508 IILLRPTSSAIV

-529 RKHKNKD
+529 RKNKNKN
-536 YTVVLDFI
+536 YTVILDFI
-544 GNYEK
+544 ANYEK
-549 NFLIPIAISQNNS
+549 NFLIPVAISQNNS

-579 AGESSISFD
+579 SGESSINFD
-588 EISKERIFE
+588 KISKERIFK

-602 NFSNRKLIEEDFKL
+602 NFSNRKLIEENFKL
-616 LEKQL
+616 LKKQL
-621 GKVPYLYDFYK
+621 GRIPLLFDFYDK
-632 RNMISPTVI
+632 NMLSPNII
-641 LKYKKDYD
+641 LKYKKNYD
-649 EVLKNIA
+649 EVLKNMA
-656 PKYRMGTLNNEEKKF
+656 PKEKMGTLNDIEKNF

-676 TFFTPAKRIYEMLIL
+676 TFFTPAKRVHEMLIL
-691 KEILIKQKLNIDETI
+691 KEILIKQKLNVNEVE
-706 NIMKNKY
+706 NLLKFNF
-713 SLSNQE
+713 SLSRQVN
-719 NREKEDSIKN
+719 NIKN

-746 SFEPILYKK
+746 PFEAILYRK
-755 DEEYYLDE
+755 DKEFYLN
-763 KFKTSYEKNSYF
+763 KIFKNSYDKNSYF

-787 AFAEKNYNDFTNESI
+787 AFAEKNYNNPIEESLNPY
-802 KLFGEYT
+802 KEYT

-825 QVSGYTPFENERK
+825 QVSGYTPFESERK

-888 NYYEINVFVKKN
+888 NFYDINVFVKKN
-900 NGENFYYLG
+900 DGENFYYLG
-909 TVEKVLSAK
+909 IVDKVISAK
-918 EIKDSQGKSMVK
+918 EIKDSHGKSMIK
-930 YIFKLKRDVKK
+930 YIFKLKKDVKK

>member
-1 MENILLQALKTSS
+1 MENILLEALKTSS

-24 YQYELIANG
+24 YQYELISNG

-60 GGISLFLEELKNL
+60 GGLSLFLEEFKNL

-98 LLSYKNIDLKVATN
+98 LLSYKNIDLRIATN
-112 RKHHTKAYFF
+112 KKHHTKAYFF
-122 RKGNIWTLIVGSSN
+122 RKGNIWTLIIGSSN

-152 NSLENGKIVKS
+152 NSLENGKIIKS
-163 VLETFNKE
+163 ILEAFNKE
-171 FDNLKTLTEEDI
+171 FDNLKSLTDEDLK
-183 ENYQKRYEQLKKI
+183 NYQEKYEQLKKSI
-196 TEVNNQNIDLDKIE
+196 EINNQTLDLNGIK

-225 RKEFDRALL
+225 RKQNDRALL

-246 AFDVKQAKAKKILF
+246 AFDVKQANAKKILF

-265 VILERSK
+265 VILERAK
-272 ISYQKILKDKK
+272 ISYQKILKNKK
-283 MEIFDNNYY
+283 MEIFDSDF
-292 QISDKD
+292 QINDKD

-323 YIIIDEVHHGGAKT
+323 YIIVDEVHHGGAKT

-344 FKPKFLLGITATP
+344 FKSKFLLGITATP

-371 NVAYEIRLQDAMKEE
+371 NVAYEIRLEDAMKEE

-397 DISIDG
+397 DILIDG
-403 ETIDEKTSI
+403 KSVDEKTSI
-412 KKLTSDE
+412 KNLTSDE
-419 RVKHIL
+419 RVEHIL
-425 EKSKYYSYS
+425 DKSRYYSYS
-434 GDKLHCLIFVSKV
+434 GEKLHCLIFVSKV

-457 LEQGV
+457 LEKNI
-462 KAIALSSENSD
+462 KAVALSSENSD
-473 NEREEAIRK
+473 NEREEAIKK
-482 LEQGEIE
+482 LEQGEID
-489 YIISV
+489 YIVSV

-529 RKHKNKD
+529 RKYKNKD

-602 NFSNRKLIEEDFKL
+602 NFSSRKLIEEDFKL
-616 LEKQL
+616 LENQL
-621 GKVPYLYDFYK
+621 GRTPYLYDFYEK
-632 RNMISPTVI
+632 NMLSPTVI

-649 EVLKNIA
+649 EILKNIA
-656 PKYRMGTLNNEEKKF
+656 PKYRIGTLNNIEKKF

-676 TFFTPAKRIYEMLIL
+676 TFFTPAKRIHEMLIL
-691 KEILIKQKLNIDETI
+691 KEIIIKQKLNIIEIEKLLKDR
-706 NIMKNKY
+706 Y
-713 SLSNQE
+713 SFSKQE
-719 NREKEDSIKN
+719 NNIKN

-746 SFEPILYKK
+746 SFEPVLYKK
-755 DEEYYLDE
+755 DDEYYLDDN
-763 KFKTSYEKNSYF
+763 FKNSYENNSYF
-775 KILIDDLIKYNL
+775 KVLIDDLIKYNL
-787 AFAEKNYNDFTNESI
+787 AFAEKNYSNFVKESI
-802 KLFGEYT
+802 KLFGEYS

-846 NLSERADYSNEFY
+846 NLAEKADYSNEFY

-874 KKDNKITIEGKIAE
+874 RKGNTITIEGKIAE
-888 NYYEINVFVKKN
+888 HFYEINVFVKKI

-909 TVEKVLSAK
+909 DVEKVLSVK
-918 EIKDSQGKSMVK
+918 EIKDSQGKSMIK
-930 YIFKLKRDVKK
+930 YIFKLKKDVKK
-941 ELLDYFNM
+941 ELLDYLKG

>member
-1 MENILLQALKTSS
+1 MENILLEALKTSS

-24 YQYELIANG
+24 YQYELISNG

-60 GGISLFLEELKNL
+60 GGLSLFLEEFKNL

-98 LLSYKNIDLKVATN
+98 LLSYKNIDLRIATN
-112 RKHHTKAYFF
+112 KKHHTKAYFF
-122 RKGNIWTLIVGSSN
+122 RKGNIWTLIIGSSN

-152 NSLENGKIVKS
+152 NSLINGKIIKS
-163 VLETFNKE
+163 ILEAFNRE
-171 FDNLKTLTEEDI
+171 FDNLRSLTDEDLK
-183 ENYQKRYEQLKKI
+183 NYQEKYEQFKKLI
-196 TEVNNQNIDLDKIE
+196 EINNQTLDLNEIK

-225 RKEFDRALL
+225 RKENDRALL

-246 AFDVKQAKAKKILF
+246 AFDVKQANAKKILF

-265 VILERSK
+265 VILERAK
-272 ISYQKILKDKK
+272 ISYQKILKNKK
-283 MEIFDNNYY
+283 MEIFDSNF
-292 QISDKD
+292 QINDKD
-298 EVVFAMVQTL
+298 EVIFAMVQTL

-318 KDYFD
+318 KYYFD
-323 YIIIDEVHHGGAKT
+323 YIIVDEVHHGGAKT

-344 FKPKFLLGITATP
+344 FNPKFLLGITATP

-371 NVAYEIRLQDAMKEE
+371 NVAYEIRLEDAMKEE

-397 DISIDG
+397 DILIDG
-403 ETIDEKTSI
+403 KSVDEKTSI
-412 KKLTSDE
+412 KNLTSDE
-419 RVKHIL
+419 RVEHIL
-425 EKSKYYSYS
+425 DKSRYYSYS
-434 GDKLHCLIFVSKV
+434 GEKLHCLIFVSKV

-457 LEQGV
+457 LEKNI
-462 KAIALSSENSD
+462 KAVALSSENSD
-473 NEREEAIRK
+473 NEREEAIKK
-482 LEQGEIE
+482 LEQGEID
-489 YIISV
+489 YIVSV

-529 RKHKNKD
+529 RKYKNKD

-602 NFSNRKLIEEDFKL
+602 NFSSRKLIEEDFKL
-616 LEKQL
+616 LENQL
-621 GKVPYLYDFYK
+621 GRTPYLYDFYEK
-632 RNMISPTVI
+632 NMLSPTVI

-649 EVLKNIA
+649 EILKNIA
-656 PKYRMGTLNNEEKKF
+656 PKYRIGTLNNIEKKF

-676 TFFTPAKRIYEMLIL
+676 TFFTPAKRIHEMLIL
-691 KEILIKQKLNIDETI
+691 KEIITKQKLNIIEIEKLLKDR
-706 NIMKNKY
+706 Y
-713 SLSNQE
+713 SFSKQE
-719 NREKEDSIKN
+719 NNIKN

-746 SFEPILYKK
+746 SFEPVLYKK
-755 DEEYYLDE
+755 DDEYYLDDN
-763 KFKTSYEKNSYF
+763 FKNSYENNSYF
-775 KILIDDLIKYNL
+775 KVLIDDLIKYNL
-787 AFAEKNYNDFTNESI
+787 AFAEKNYSNFVKESI
-802 KLFGEYT
+802 KLFGEYS

-846 NLSERADYSNEFY
+846 NLAEKADYSNEFY

-874 KKDNKITIEGKIAE
+874 RKGNTITIEGKIAE
-888 NYYEINVFVKKN
+888 HFYEINVFVKKI

-909 TVEKVLSAK
+909 DVEKVLSVK
-918 EIKDSQGKSMVK
+918 EIKDSQGKSMIK
-930 YIFKLKRDVKK
+930 YIFKLKKDVKK
-941 ELLDYFNM
+941 ELLDYLKG

>member
-1 MENILLQALKTSS
+1 MENILLEALKTSS

-46 DCDEFIISVAFITM
+46 DCDEFVISVAFITM

-183 ENYQKRYEQLKKI
+183 ENYQKRYEQLKKLI
-196 TEVNNQNIDLDKIE
+196 EANNQNIDLNEIK

-225 RKEFDRALL
+225 RKENDRALL

-272 ISYQKILKDKK
+272 ISYQRILKDKK
-283 MEIFDNNYY
+283 LEIFDSNF
-292 QISDKD
+292 QINDKD

-318 KDYFD
+318 RDYFD

-337 YQSIFEY
+337 YQSIFKY

-397 DISIDG
+397 DIVIDG
-403 ETIDEKTSI
+403 ESIDEKTSI
-412 KKLTSDE
+412 KNLTSDE
-419 RVKHIL
+419 RVRHIL

-434 GDKLHCLIFVSKV
+434 GEKLHCLVFVSKV

-462 KAIALSSENSD
+462 KALALSSENSD

-482 LEQGEIE
+482 LEEGEIE

-529 RKHKNKD
+529 RKHKNKA

-597 NINKT
+597 NINKV

-616 LEKQL
+616 LESQL
-621 GKVPYLYDFYK
+621 GRIPYLYDFYIK
-632 RNMISPTVI
+632 NMLSPTVI

-656 PKYRMGTLNNEEKKF
+656 PKYRAGSLNSIEKKF

-676 TFFTPAKRIYEMLIL
+676 TFFSPAKRVHEMLIL
-691 KEILIKQKLNIDETI
+691 KELFVKEKLNTTEVESILKD
-706 NIMKNKY
+706 KY
-713 SLSNQE
+713 SLINQE
-719 NREKEDSIKN
+719 NNIKN
-729 AFEHLSKEIFKT
+729 AFEHLSKEIFIT

-746 SFEPILYKK
+746 SFEPVLYRK
-755 DEEYYLDE
+755 DDFYFLDE
-763 KFKTSYEKNSYF
+763 NFKNSYSNNSYF

-787 AFAEKNYNDFTNESI
+787 AFAENNYNNFAKESI

-874 KKDNKITIEGKIAE
+874 KKDNKLTIEGKIAE
-888 NYYEINVFVKKN
+888 NFYEINVFVKKN

-909 TVEKVLSAK
+909 DVEKVLSAK

-930 YIFKLKRDVKK
+930 YIFKLKKDVKK

>member
-1 MENILLQALKTSS
+1 MENILLEALKTSS

-24 YQYELIANG
+24 YQYELISNG

-60 GGISLFLEELKNL
+60 GGLSLFLEEFKNL

-98 LLSYKNIDLKVATN
+98 LLSYKNIDLRIATN
-112 RKHHTKAYFF
+112 KKHHTKAYFF
-122 RKGNIWTLIVGSSN
+122 RKGNIWTLIIGSSN

-152 NSLENGKIVKS
+152 NSLINGKIIKS
-163 VLETFNKE
+163 ILEAFNRE
-171 FDNLKTLTEEDI
+171 FDNLRSLTDEDLK
-183 ENYQKRYEQLKKI
+183 NYQEKYEQLKKLI
-196 TEVNNQNIDLDKIE
+196 EINNQTLDLNEIK

-225 RKEFDRALL
+225 RKENDRALL

-246 AFDVKQAKAKKILF
+246 AFDVKQANAKKILF

-265 VILERSK
+265 VILERAK
-272 ISYQKILKDKK
+272 ISYQKILKNKK
-283 MEIFDNNYY
+283 MEIFDSNF
-292 QISDKD
+292 QINDKG
-298 EVVFAMVQTL
+298 EVIFAMIQTL

-323 YIIIDEVHHGGAKT
+323 YIIVDEVHHGGAKT

-371 NVAYEIRLQDAMKEE
+371 NVAYEIRLEDAMKEE

-397 DISIDG
+397 DILIDG
-403 ETIDEKTSI
+403 KSVDEKTSI
-412 KKLTSDE
+412 KNLTSDE
-419 RVKHIL
+419 RVEHIL
-425 EKSKYYSYS
+425 DKSRYYSYS
-434 GDKLHCLIFVSKV
+434 GEKLHCLIFVSKV
-447 EEAKILVEKF
+447 EEAKILVKKF
-457 LEQGV
+457 LEKNI
-462 KAIALSSENSD
+462 KAVALSSENSD
-473 NEREEAIRK
+473 NEREEAIKK
-482 LEQGEIE
+482 LEQGEID
-489 YIISV
+489 YIVSV

-529 RKHKNKD
+529 RKYKNKD

-602 NFSNRKLIEEDFKL
+602 NFSSRKLIEEDFKL
-616 LEKQL
+616 LENQL
-621 GKVPYLYDFYK
+621 GRTPYLYDFYEK
-632 RNMISPTVI
+632 NMLSPTVI

-649 EVLKNIA
+649 EILKNIA
-656 PKYRMGTLNNEEKKF
+656 PKYRIGTLNNIEKKF

-676 TFFTPAKRIYEMLIL
+676 TFFTPAKRIHEMLIL
-691 KEILIKQKLNIDETI
+691 KEIIMKQKLNIIEIEKLLKDR
-706 NIMKNKY
+706 Y
-713 SLSNQE
+713 SFSKQE
-719 NREKEDSIKN
+719 NNIKN

-746 SFEPILYKK
+746 SFEAVLYKK
-755 DEEYYLDE
+755 DDEYYLDDN
-763 KFKTSYEKNSYF
+763 FKNSYENNSYF
-775 KILIDDLIKYNL
+775 KVLIDDLIKYNL
-787 AFAEKNYNDFTNESI
+787 AFAEKNYSNFVKESI
-802 KLFGEYT
+802 KLFGEYS

-846 NLSERADYSNEFY
+846 NLAEKADYSNEFY

-874 KKDNKITIEGKIAE
+874 RKGNTITIEGKIAE
-888 NYYEINVFVKKN
+888 HFYEINVFVKKI

-909 TVEKVLSAK
+909 DVEKVLSVK
-918 EIKDSQGKSMVK
+918 EIKDSQGKSMIK
-930 YIFKLKRDVKK
+930 YIFKLKKDVKK
-941 ELLDYFNM
+941 ELLDYLKG

>member
-1 MENILLQALKTSS
+1 MENILLEALKTSS

-24 YQYELIANG
+24 YQYELISNG

-60 GGISLFLEELKNL
+60 GGLSLFLEEFKNL

-98 LLSYKNIDLKVATN
+98 LLSYKNIDLRIATN
-112 RKHHTKAYFF
+112 KKHHTKAYFF
-122 RKGNIWTLIVGSSN
+122 RKGNIWTLIIGSSN

-152 NSLENGKIVKS
+152 NSLINGKIIKS
-163 VLETFNKE
+163 ILEAFNRE
-171 FDNLKTLTEEDI
+171 FDNLRSLTDEDLK
-183 ENYQKRYEQLKKI
+183 NYQEKYEQFKKLI
-196 TEVNNQNIDLDKIE
+196 EINNQTLDLNEIK

-225 RKEFDRALL
+225 RKENDRALL

-246 AFDVKQAKAKKILF
+246 AFDVKQANAKKILF

-265 VILERSK
+265 VILERAK
-272 ISYQKILKDKK
+272 ISYQKILKNKK
-283 MEIFDNNYY
+283 MEIFDSNFQINN
-292 QISDKD
+292 KD
-298 EVVFAMVQTL
+298 EVIFAMVQTL
-308 NKEKNLNIFP
+308 NKEKKLNIFP

-323 YIIIDEVHHGGAKT
+323 YIIVDEVHHGGAKT

-344 FKPKFLLGITATP
+344 FNPKFLLGITATP

-371 NVAYEIRLQDAMKEE
+371 NVAYEIRLEDAMKEE

-397 DISIDG
+397 DILIDG
-403 ETIDEKTSI
+403 KSVDEKTSI
-412 KKLTSDE
+412 KNLTSDE
-419 RVKHIL
+419 RVEHIL
-425 EKSKYYSYS
+425 DKSRYYSYS
-434 GDKLHCLIFVSKV
+434 GEKLHCLIFVSKV

-457 LEQGV
+457 LEKNI
-462 KAIALSSENSD
+462 KAVALSSENSD
-473 NEREEAIRK
+473 NEREEAIKK
-482 LEQGEIE
+482 LEQGEID
-489 YIISV
+489 YIVSV

-529 RKHKNKD
+529 RKYKNKD

-602 NFSNRKLIEEDFKL
+602 NFSSRKLIEEDFKL
-616 LEKQL
+616 LENQL
-621 GKVPYLYDFYK
+621 GRTPYLYDFYEK
-632 RNMISPTVI
+632 NMLSPTVI

-649 EVLKNIA
+649 EILKNIA
-656 PKYRMGTLNNEEKKF
+656 PKYRIGTLNNIEKKF

-676 TFFTPAKRIYEMLIL
+676 TFFTPAKRIHEMLIL
-691 KEILIKQKLNIDETI
+691 KEIITKQKLNIIEIEKLLKDR
-706 NIMKNKY
+706 Y
-713 SLSNQE
+713 SFSKQE
-719 NREKEDSIKN
+719 NNIKN

-746 SFEPILYKK
+746 SFEPVLYKK
-755 DEEYYLDE
+755 DDEYYLDDN
-763 KFKTSYEKNSYF
+763 FKNSYENNSYF

-787 AFAEKNYNDFTNESI
+787 AFAEKNYSNFVKESI
-802 KLFGEYT
+802 KLFGEYS

-825 QVSGYTPFENERK
+825 QVSGYTSFENERK

-846 NLSERADYSNEFY
+846 NLAEKADYSNEFY

-874 KKDNKITIEGKIAE
+874 RKGNTITIEGKIAE
-888 NYYEINVFVKKN
+888 HFYEINVFVKKI

-909 TVEKVLSAK
+909 DVEKVLSAK
-918 EIKDSQGKSMVK
+918 EIRDSQGKSMIK
-930 YIFKLKRDVKK
+930 YIFKLKKDVKK
-941 ELLDYFNM
+941 ELLDYLKG

>member
-1 MENILLQALKTSS
+1 MENILLEALKTSS

-24 YQYELIANG
+24 YQYELISNG

-46 DCDEFIISVAFITM
+46 NCDEFIISVAFITM
-60 GGISLFLEELKNL
+60 GGLSLFLEEFKNL

-98 LLSYKNIDLKVATN
+98 LLSYKNIDLRIATN
-112 RKHHTKAYFF
+112 KKHHTKAYFF
-122 RKGNIWTLIVGSSN
+122 RKGNIWTLIIGSSN

-152 NSLENGKIVKS
+152 NSLINGKIIKS
-163 VLETFNKE
+163 ILEAFNRE
-171 FDNLKTLTEEDI
+171 FDNLKSLTDEDLK
-183 ENYQKRYEQLKKI
+183 NYQEKYEQLKKLI
-196 TEVNNQNIDLDKIE
+196 EINNQTLDLNEIK

-225 RKEFDRALL
+225 RKENDRALL

-246 AFDVKQAKAKKILF
+246 AFDVKQANAKKILF

-265 VILERSK
+265 VILERAK
-272 ISYQKILKDKK
+272 ISYQKILKNKK
-283 MEIFDNNYY
+283 MEIFDSNF
-292 QISDKD
+292 QINDKD
-298 EVVFAMVQTL
+298 EVIFAMVQTL

-323 YIIIDEVHHGGAKT
+323 YIIVDEVHHGGAKT

-371 NVAYEIRLQDAMKEE
+371 NVAYEIRLEDAMKEE
-386 LLCPFHYFGIS
+386 LLCSFHYFGIS
-397 DISIDG
+397 DILIDG
-403 ETIDEKTSI
+403 KSVDEKTSI
-412 KKLTSDE
+412 KNLTSDE
-419 RVKHIL
+419 RVEHIL
-425 EKSKYYSYS
+425 DKSRYYSYS
-434 GDKLHCLIFVSKV
+434 GEKLHCLIFVSKV

-457 LEQGV
+457 LEKNI
-462 KAIALSSENSD
+462 KAVALSSENSD
-473 NEREEAIRK
+473 NEREEAIKK
-482 LEQGEIE
+482 LEQGEID
-489 YIISV
+489 YIVSV

-529 RKHKNKD
+529 RKYKNKD

-602 NFSNRKLIEEDFKL
+602 NFSSRKLIEEDFKL
-616 LEKQL
+616 LENQL
-621 GKVPYLYDFYK
+621 GRTPYLYDFYEK
-632 RNMISPTVI
+632 NMLSPTVI

-649 EVLKNIA
+649 EILKNIA
-656 PKYRMGTLNNEEKKF
+656 PKYRIGTLNNIEKKF

-676 TFFTPAKRIYEMLIL
+676 TFFTPAKRIHEMLIL
-691 KEILIKQKLNIDETI
+691 KEMIMKQKLNIIEIEKLLKDS
-706 NIMKNKY
+706 Y
-713 SLSNQE
+713 SFSKQE
-719 NREKEDSIKN
+719 NNIKN

-746 SFEPILYKK
+746 SFEPVLYKK
-755 DEEYYLDE
+755 DDEYYLDDN
-763 KFKTSYEKNSYF
+763 FKNSYENNSYF
-775 KILIDDLIKYNL
+775 KVLIDDLIKYNL
-787 AFAEKNYNDFTNESI
+787 AFAEKNYSNFVKESI
-802 KLFGEYT
+802 KLFGEYS

-846 NLSERADYSNEFY
+846 NLAEKADYSNEFY

-874 KKDNKITIEGKIAE
+874 RKGNTITIEGKIAE
-888 NYYEINVFVKKN
+888 NFYEINVFVKKI

-909 TVEKVLSAK
+909 DVEKVLSVK
-918 EIKDSQGKSMVK
+918 EIKDSQGKSMIK
-930 YIFKLKRDVKK
+930 YIFKLKKDVKK
-941 ELLDYFNM
+941 ELLDYLKG

>member
-1 MENILLQALKTSS
+1 MENILLEALKTSS

-122 RKGNIWTLIVGSSN
+122 RKENIWTLIVGSSN

-163 VLETFNKE
+163 VLETFNRE
-171 FDNLKTLTEEDI
+171 FDNLKTLTVEDI
-183 ENYQKRYEQLKKI
+183 ENYQKKYEQLKKLI
-196 TEVNNQNIDLDKIE
+196 EVNNQNLDLAEIK

-225 RKEFDRALL
+225 RKENDRALL

-272 ISYQKILKDKK
+272 ISYQKILKNKK
-283 MEIFDNNYY
+283 MEIFDTNFQINN
-292 QISDKD
+292 KD

-397 DISIDG
+397 DIVIDG
-403 ETIDEKTSI
+403 ESIDEKTSI
-412 KKLTSDE
+412 KNLTSDI

-434 GDKLHCLIFVSKV
+434 GEKLHCLVFVSKV
-447 EEAKILVEKF
+447 EEAKILVKKF
-457 LEQGV
+457 LEQGI

-549 NFLIPIAISQNNS
+549 NFLIPIAISQNNN

-579 AGESSISFD
+579 AG
-588 EISKERIFE
+588 E

-621 GKVPYLYDFYK
+621 GRIPYLYDFYEK
-632 RNMISPTVI
+632 NMLSPTVI

-656 PKYRMGTLNNEEKKF
+656 PKYRGGSLNSIEKKF
-671 LIFLS
+671 LVFLS
-676 TFFTPAKRIYEMLIL
+676 TFFTPAKRIHEMLIL
-691 KEILIKQKLNIDETI
+691 KEILIKQKLNIKETTI
-706 NIMKNKY
+706 
-713 SLSNQE
+713 LNQE
-719 NREKEDSIKN
+719 NNIRN

-755 DEEYYLDE
+755 GEEYYLDE
-763 KFKTSYEKNSYF
+763 NFKNSYKNNSYF

-787 AFAEKNYNDFTNESI
+787 AFAEKNYNNFVKESI

-874 KKDNKITIEGKIAE
+874 RKDNKLTIEGKIAE

-909 TVEKVLSAK
+909 DVEKVLSAK

-930 YIFKLKRDVKK
+930 YIFKLKKDVKK

>member
-1 MENILLQALKTSS
+1 MENILLEALKTSS

-24 YQYELIANG
+24 YQYELISNG

-60 GGISLFLEELKNL
+60 GGLSLFLEEFKNL

-98 LLSYKNIDLKVATN
+98 LLSYKNIDLRIATN
-112 RKHHTKAYFF
+112 KKHHTKAYFF
-122 RKGNIWTLIVGSSN
+122 RKGNIWTLIIGSSN

-152 NSLENGKIVKS
+152 NSLINGKIIKS
-163 VLETFNKE
+163 ILEAFNRE
-171 FDNLKTLTEEDI
+171 FDNLRSLTDEDLK
-183 ENYQKRYEQLKKI
+183 NYQEKYEQFKKLI
-196 TEVNNQNIDLDKIE
+196 EINNQTLDLNEIK

-225 RKEFDRALL
+225 RKENDRALL

-246 AFDVKQAKAKKILF
+246 AFDVKQANAKKILF

-265 VILERSK
+265 VILERAK
-272 ISYQKILKDKK
+272 ISYQKILKNKK
-283 MEIFDNNYY
+283 MEIFDSNF
-292 QISDKD
+292 QINDKD
-298 EVVFAMVQTL
+298 EVIFAMVQTL
-308 NKEKNLNIFP
+308 NKEKNLNLFQ
-318 KDYFD
+318 KYYFD
-323 YIIIDEVHHGGAKT
+323 YIIVDEVHHGGAKT

-344 FKPKFLLGITATP
+344 FNPKFLLGITATP

-371 NVAYEIRLQDAMKEE
+371 NVAYEIRLEDAMKEE

-397 DISIDG
+397 DILIDG
-403 ETIDEKTSI
+403 KSVDEKTSI
-412 KKLTSDE
+412 KNLTSDE
-419 RVKHIL
+419 RVEHIL
-425 EKSKYYSYS
+425 DKSRYYSYS
-434 GDKLHCLIFVSKV
+434 GEKLHCLIFVSKV

-457 LEQGV
+457 LEKNI
-462 KAIALSSENSD
+462 KAVALSSENSD
-473 NEREEAIRK
+473 NEREEAIKK
-482 LEQGEIE
+482 LEQGEID
-489 YIISV
+489 YIVSV

-529 RKHKNKD
+529 RKYKNKD

-602 NFSNRKLIEEDFKL
+602 NFSSRKLIEEDFKL
-616 LEKQL
+616 LENQL
-621 GKVPYLYDFYK
+621 GRTPYLYDFYEK
-632 RNMISPTVI
+632 NMLSPTVI

-649 EVLKNIA
+649 EILKNIA
-656 PKYRMGTLNNEEKKF
+656 PKYRIGTLNNIEKKF

-676 TFFTPAKRIYEMLIL
+676 TFFTPAKRIHEMLIL
-691 KEILIKQKLNIDETI
+691 KEIITKQKLNIIEIEKLLKDR
-706 NIMKNKY
+706 Y
-713 SLSNQE
+713 SFSKQE
-719 NREKEDSIKN
+719 NNIKN

-746 SFEPILYKK
+746 SFEPVLYKK
-755 DEEYYLDE
+755 DDEYYLDDN
-763 KFKTSYEKNSYF
+763 FKNSYENNSYF
-775 KILIDDLIKYNL
+775 KVLIDDLIKYNL
-787 AFAEKNYNDFTNESI
+787 AFAEKNYSNFVKESI
-802 KLFGEYT
+802 KLFGEYS

-846 NLSERADYSNEFY
+846 NLAEKADYSNEFY

-874 KKDNKITIEGKIAE
+874 RKGNTITIEGKIAE
-888 NYYEINVFVKKN
+888 HFYEINVFVKKI

-909 TVEKVLSAK
+909 DVEKVLSVK
-918 EIKDSQGKSMVK
+918 EIKDSQGKSMIK
-930 YIFKLKRDVKK
+930 YIFKLKKDVKK
-941 ELLDYFNM
+941 ELLDYLKG

>member
-1 MENILLQALKTSS
+1 MENILLEALKTSS

-24 YQYELIANG
+24 YQYELITNG

-60 GGISLFLEELKNL
+60 GGLSLFLEEFKNL

-98 LLSYKNIDLKVATN
+98 LLSYKNIDLRVATN
-112 RKHHTKAYFF
+112 KKHHTKSFFF
-122 RKGNIWTLIVGSSN
+122 RKGNIWTLIIGSSN

-152 NSLENGKIVKS
+152 NSLINGKIIKS
-163 VLETFNKE
+163 ILEAFNRE
-171 FDNLKTLTEEDI
+171 FDNLRSITDEDLK
-183 ENYQKRYEQLKKI
+183 NYQEKYEQFKKLI
-196 TEVNNQNIDLDKIE
+196 EINNQTLDLNEIK

-225 RKEFDRALL
+225 RKENDRALL

-246 AFDVKQAKAKKILF
+246 AFDVKQANAKKILF

-265 VILERSK
+265 VILERAK
-272 ISYQKILKDKK
+272 ISYQKILKNKK
-283 MEIFDNNYY
+283 MEIFDSNF
-292 QISDKD
+292 QINDKD
-298 EVVFAMVQTL
+298 EVIFAMIQTL

-323 YIIIDEVHHGGAKT
+323 YIIVDEVHHGGAKT

-344 FKPKFLLGITATP
+344 FNPKFLLGITATP

-371 NVAYEIRLQDAMKEE
+371 NVAYEIRLEDAMKEE

-397 DISIDG
+397 DILIDG
-403 ETIDEKTSI
+403 KSVDEKTSI
-412 KKLTSDE
+412 KNLTSDE
-419 RVKHIL
+419 RVEHIL
-425 EKSKYYSYS
+425 DKSRYYSYS
-434 GDKLHCLIFVSKV
+434 GEKLHCLIFVSKV

-457 LEQGV
+457 LEKNI
-462 KAIALSSENSD
+462 KAVALSSENSD
-473 NEREEAIRK
+473 NEREEAIKK
-482 LEQGEIE
+482 LEQGEID
-489 YIISV
+489 YIVSV

-529 RKHKNKD
+529 RKYKNKD

-602 NFSNRKLIEEDFKL
+602 NFSSRKLIEEDFKL
-616 LEKQL
+616 LENQL
-621 GKVPYLYDFYK
+621 GRTPYLYDFYEK
-632 RNMISPTVI
+632 NMLSPTVI

-649 EVLKNIA
+649 EILKNIA
-656 PKYRMGTLNNEEKKF
+656 PKYRIGTLNNIEKKF

-676 TFFTPAKRIYEMLIL
+676 TFFTPAKRIHEMLIL
-691 KEILIKQKLNIDETI
+691 KEIIMKQKLNIMEIEKLLKDR
-706 NIMKNKY
+706 Y
-713 SLSNQE
+713 SFSKQE
-719 NREKEDSIKN
+719 NNIKN

-746 SFEPILYKK
+746 SFEPVLYKK
-755 DEEYYLDE
+755 DDEYYLDDN
-763 KFKTSYEKNSYF
+763 FKNSYENNSYF
-775 KILIDDLIKYNL
+775 KVLIDDLIKYNL
-787 AFAEKNYNDFTNESI
+787 AFAEKNYSNFVKESI
-802 KLFGEYT
+802 KLFGEYS

-846 NLSERADYSNEFY
+846 NLAEKADYSNEFY

-874 KKDNKITIEGKIAE
+874 RKGNTITIEGKIAE
-888 NYYEINVFVKKN
+888 HFYEINVFVKKI

-909 TVEKVLSAK
+909 DVEKVLSVK
-918 EIKDSQGKSMVK
+918 EIRDSQGKSMIK
-930 YIFKLKRDVKK
+930 YIFKLKKDVKK
-941 ELLDYFNM
+941 ELLDYLKG

>member
-1 MENILLQALKTSS
+1 MENILLEALKTSS

-24 YQYELIANG
+24 YQYELITNG

-60 GGISLFLEELKNL
+60 GGLSLFLEEFKNL

-98 LLSYKNIDLKVATN
+98 LLSYKNIDLRIAANK
-112 RKHHTKAYFF
+112 KHHTKAYFF
-122 RKGNIWTLIVGSSN
+122 RKGNIWTLIIGSSN

-152 NSLENGKIVKS
+152 NSLENGKIIKS
-163 VLETFNKE
+163 ILEAFNRE
-171 FDNLKTLTEEDI
+171 FDNLRSLTDEDLK
-183 ENYQKRYEQLKKI
+183 NYQEKYEQFKKLI
-196 TEVNNQNIDLDKIE
+196 EINNQTLDLNEIK
-210 PNSMQVQALKNLEET
+210 PNSMQIEALKKLKET
-225 RKEFDRALL
+225 RKENDRALL

-246 AFDVKQAKAKKILF
+246 AFDVKQANAKKILF

-265 VILERSK
+265 VILERAK
-272 ISYQKILKDKK
+272 ISYQKILKNKK
-283 MEIFDNNYY
+283 MEIFDSNF
-292 QISDKD
+292 QINDKD

-318 KDYFD
+318 KYYFD
-323 YIIIDEVHHGGAKT
+323 YIIVDEVHHGGAKT

-344 FKPKFLLGITATP
+344 FNPKFLLGITATP

-371 NVAYEIRLQDAMKEE
+371 NVAYEIRLEDAMKEE

-397 DISIDG
+397 DILIDG
-403 ETIDEKTSI
+403 KSVDEKTSI
-412 KKLTSDE
+412 KNLTSDE
-419 RVKHIL
+419 RVEHIL
-425 EKSKYYSYS
+425 DKSRYYSYS
-434 GDKLHCLIFVSKV
+434 GEKLHCLIFVSKV

-457 LEQGV
+457 LEKNI
-462 KAIALSSENSD
+462 KAVALSSENSD
-473 NEREEAIRK
+473 NEREEAIKK
-482 LEQGEIE
+482 LEQGEID
-489 YIISV
+489 YIVSV

-529 RKHKNKD
+529 RKYKNKD

-549 NFLIPIAISQNNS
+549 NFLIPIAISQSNS

-602 NFSNRKLIEEDFKL
+602 NFSSRKLIEEDFKL
-616 LEKQL
+616 LENQL
-621 GKVPYLYDFYK
+621 GRTPYLYDFYEK
-632 RNMISPTVI
+632 NMLSPTVI

-649 EVLKNIA
+649 EILKNIA
-656 PKYRMGTLNNEEKKF
+656 PKYRIGTLNNIEKKF

-676 TFFTPAKRIYEMLIL
+676 TFFTPAKRIHEMLIL
-691 KEILIKQKLNIDETI
+691 KEIITKQKLNIIEIEKLLKDR
-706 NIMKNKY
+706 Y
-713 SLSNQE
+713 SFSKQE
-719 NREKEDSIKN
+719 NNIKN

-746 SFEPILYKK
+746 SFEPVLYKK
-755 DEEYYLDE
+755 DDEYYLDDN
-763 KFKTSYEKNSYF
+763 FKNSYENNSYF
-775 KILIDDLIKYNL
+775 KVLIDDLIKYNL
-787 AFAEKNYNDFTNESI
+787 AFAEKNYSNFVKESI
-802 KLFGEYT
+802 KLFGEYS

-846 NLSERADYSNEFY
+846 NLAEKADYSNEFY

-874 KKDNKITIEGKIAE
+874 RKGNTITIEGKIAE
-888 NYYEINVFVKKN
+888 HFYEINVFVKKI

-909 TVEKVLSAK
+909 DVEKVLSVK
-918 EIKDSQGKSMVK
+918 EIRDSQGKSMIK
-930 YIFKLKRDVKK
+930 YIFKLKKDVKK
-941 ELLDYFNM
+941 ELLDYLKG

>member
-1 MENILLQALKTSS
+1 MENILLEALKTSC

-24 YQYELIANG
+24 YQYELITNG

-60 GGISLFLEELKNL
+60 GGLSLFLEEFKNL

-98 LLSYKNIDLKVATN
+98 LLSYKNIDLRIATN
-112 RKHHTKAYFF
+112 KKHHTKAYFF
-122 RKGNIWTLIVGSSN
+122 RKGNIWTLIIGSSN

-152 NSLENGKIVKS
+152 NSLENGKIIKTI
-163 VLETFNKE
+163 LETFNKE
-171 FDNLKTLTEEDI
+171 FDNLKILTDEDLK
-183 ENYQKRYEQLKKI
+183 NYQEKYEQLKKLI
-196 TEVNNQNIDLDKIE
+196 EINNQTLDLNEIK

-225 RKEFDRALL
+225 RKENDRALL

-246 AFDVKQAKAKKILF
+246 AFDVKQANAKKILF

-265 VILERSK
+265 VILERAK
-272 ISYQKILKDKK
+272 ISYQKILKNKK
-283 MEIFDNNYY
+283 MEIFDSNF
-292 QISDKD
+292 QINDKD

-323 YIIIDEVHHGGAKT
+323 YIIVDEVHHGGAKT

-371 NVAYEIRLQDAMKEE
+371 NVAYEIRLEDAMKEE

-397 DISIDG
+397 DILIDG
-403 ETIDEKTSI
+403 KSVDEKTSI
-412 KKLTSDE
+412 KNLTSDE
-419 RVKHIL
+419 RVEHIL
-425 EKSKYYSYS
+425 DKSRYYSYS
-434 GDKLHCLIFVSKV
+434 GEKLHCLIFVSKV
-447 EEAKILVEKF
+447 EEAKILVKKF
-457 LEQGV
+457 LEKNI
-462 KAIALSSENSD
+462 KAVALSSENSD
-473 NEREEAIRK
+473 NEREEAIKK
-482 LEQGEIE
+482 LEQGEID
-489 YIISV
+489 YIVSV

-529 RKHKNKD
+529 RKYKNKD

-602 NFSNRKLIEEDFKL
+602 NFSSRKLIEEDFKL
-616 LEKQL
+616 LENQL
-621 GKVPYLYDFYK
+621 GRTPYLYDFYEK
-632 RNMISPTVI
+632 NMLSPTVI

-649 EVLKNIA
+649 EILKNIA
-656 PKYRMGTLNNEEKKF
+656 PKYRIGTLNNIEKKF

-676 TFFTPAKRIYEMLIL
+676 TFFTPAKRIHEMLIL
-691 KEILIKQKLNIDETI
+691 KEIIMKQKLNIIEIEKLLKDS
-706 NIMKNKY
+706 Y
-713 SLSNQE
+713 SFSKQE
-719 NREKEDSIKN
+719 NNIKN
-729 AFEHLSKEIFKT
+729 AFKHLSKEIFKT

-746 SFEPILYKK
+746 SFEPVLYKK
-755 DEEYYLDE
+755 DDEYYLDDN
-763 KFKTSYEKNSYF
+763 FKNSYENNSYF
-775 KILIDDLIKYNL
+775 KVLIDDLIKYNL
-787 AFAEKNYNDFTNESI
+787 AFAEKNYSNFVKESI
-802 KLFGEYT
+802 KLFGEYS

-846 NLSERADYSNEFY
+846 NLAEKADYSNEFY

-874 KKDNKITIEGKIAE
+874 RKGNTITIEGKIAE
-888 NYYEINVFVKKN
+888 HFYEINVFVKKI

-909 TVEKVLSAK
+909 DVEKVLSAK
-918 EIKDSQGKSMVK
+918 EIRDSQGKSMIK
-930 YIFKLKRDVKK
+930 YIFKLKKDVKK
-941 ELLDYFNM
+941 ELLDYLKG

>member
-1 MENILLQALKTSS
+1 MENILLEALKTSS

-24 YQYELIANG
+24 YQYELISNG

-46 DCDEFIISVAFITM
+46 NCDEFIISVAFVTM
-60 GGISLFLEELKNL
+60 GGLSLFLEEFKNL

-98 LLSYKNIDLKVATN
+98 LLSYKNIDLRIATN
-112 RKHHTKAYFF
+112 KKHHTKAYFF
-122 RKGNIWTLIVGSSN
+122 RKGNIWTLIIGSSN

-152 NSLENGKIVKS
+152 NSLENGKIIKTI
-163 VLETFNKE
+163 LEAFNKE
-171 FDNLKTLTEEDI
+171 FDNLKSLTDEDLK
-183 ENYQKRYEQLKKI
+183 NYQEKYEQLKKLI
-196 TEVNNQNIDLDKIE
+196 EINNQTLDLNEIK

-225 RKEFDRALL
+225 RKENDRALL

-246 AFDVKQAKAKKILF
+246 AFDVKQANAKKILF

-265 VILERSK
+265 VILERAK
-272 ISYQKILKDKK
+272 ISYQKILKNKK
-283 MEIFDNNYY
+283 MEIFDSNF
-292 QISDKD
+292 QINDKD
-298 EVVFAMVQTL
+298 EVIFAMVQTL

-323 YIIIDEVHHGGAKT
+323 YIIVDEVHHGGAKT

-344 FKPKFLLGITATP
+344 FNPKFLLGITATP

-371 NVAYEIRLQDAMKEE
+371 NVAYEIRLEDAMKEE

-397 DISIDG
+397 DILIDG
-403 ETIDEKTSI
+403 KSLDEKTSI
-412 KKLTSDE
+412 KNLTSDE
-419 RVKHIL
+419 RVEHIL
-425 EKSKYYSYS
+425 DKSRYYSYS
-434 GDKLHCLIFVSKV
+434 GEKLHCLIFISKV

-457 LEQGV
+457 LEKNI
-462 KAIALSSENSD
+462 KAVALSSENSD
-473 NEREEAIRK
+473 NEREEAIKK
-482 LEQGEIE
+482 LEQGEID
-489 YIISV
+489 YIVSV

-529 RKHKNKD
+529 RKYKNKD

-602 NFSNRKLIEEDFKL
+602 NFSSRKLIEEDFKL
-616 LEKQL
+616 LENQL
-621 GKVPYLYDFYK
+621 GRTPYLYDFYEK
-632 RNMISPTVI
+632 NMLSPTVI

-649 EVLKNIA
+649 EILKNIA
-656 PKYRMGTLNNEEKKF
+656 PKYRIGTLNNIEKKF

-676 TFFTPAKRIYEMLIL
+676 TFFTPAKRIHEMLIL
-691 KEILIKQKLNIDETI
+691 KEIIMKQKLNIIEIEKLLKDR
-706 NIMKNKY
+706 Y
-713 SLSNQE
+713 SFSKQE
-719 NREKEDSIKN
+719 NNIKN

-746 SFEPILYKK
+746 SFEPVLYKK
-755 DEEYYLDE
+755 DDEYYLDDN
-763 KFKTSYEKNSYF
+763 FKNSYENNSYF

-787 AFAEKNYNDFTNESI
+787 AFAEKNYSNFVKESI
-802 KLFGEYT
+802 KLFGEYS

-825 QVSGYTPFENERK
+825 QVSGYTSFENERK

-846 NLSERADYSNEFY
+846 NLAEKADYSNEFY

-874 KKDNKITIEGKIAE
+874 RKGNTITIEGKIAE
-888 NYYEINVFVKKN
+888 NFYEINVFVKKI

-909 TVEKVLSAK
+909 DVEKVLSVK
-918 EIKDSQGKSMVK
+918 EIKDSQGKSMIK
-930 YIFKLKRDVKK
+930 YIFKLKKDVKK
-941 ELLDYFNM
+941 ELLDYLKG

>member
-1 MENILLQALKTSS
+1 MENILLEALKTSS

-24 YQYELIANG
+24 YQYELITNG

-60 GGISLFLEELKNL
+60 GGLSLFLEEFKNL

-98 LLSYKNIDLKVATN
+98 LLSYKNIDLRIATN
-112 RKHHTKAYFF
+112 KKHHTKAYFF
-122 RKGNIWTLIVGSSN
+122 RKGNIWTLIIGSSN

-152 NSLENGKIVKS
+152 NSLENGKIIKTI
-163 VLETFNKE
+163 LEAFNKE
-171 FDNLKTLTEEDI
+171 FDNLKSLTDEDLK
-183 ENYQKRYEQLKKI
+183 NYQEKYEQLKKLI
-196 TEVNNQNIDLDKIE
+196 EINNQTLDLNEIK

-225 RKEFDRALL
+225 RKENDRALL

-246 AFDVKQAKAKKILF
+246 AFDVKQANAKKILF

-265 VILERSK
+265 VILERAK
-272 ISYQKILKDKK
+272 ISYQKILKNKK
-283 MEIFDNNYY
+283 MEIFDSNF
-292 QISDKD
+292 QINDKD
-298 EVVFAMVQTL
+298 EVIFAMVQTL

-323 YIIIDEVHHGGAKT
+323 YIIVDEVHHGGAKT

-344 FKPKFLLGITATP
+344 FNPKFLLGITATP

-371 NVAYEIRLQDAMKEE
+371 NVAYEIRLEDAMKEE

-397 DISIDG
+397 DILIDG
-403 ETIDEKTSI
+403 KSLDEKTSI
-412 KKLTSDE
+412 KNLTSDE
-419 RVKHIL
+419 RVEHIL
-425 EKSKYYSYS
+425 DKSRYYSYS
-434 GDKLHCLIFVSKV
+434 GEKLHCLIFVSKV

-457 LEQGV
+457 LEKNI
-462 KAIALSSENSD
+462 KAVALSSENSD
-473 NEREEAIRK
+473 NEREEAIKK
-482 LEQGEIE
+482 LEQGEID
-489 YIISV
+489 YIVSV

-529 RKHKNKD
+529 RKYKNKD

-602 NFSNRKLIEEDFKL
+602 NFSSRKLIEEDFKL
-616 LEKQL
+616 LENQL
-621 GKVPYLYDFYK
+621 GRTPYLYDFYEK
-632 RNMISPTVI
+632 NMLSPTVI

-649 EVLKNIA
+649 EILKNIA
-656 PKYRMGTLNNEEKKF
+656 PKYRIGTLNNIEKKF

-676 TFFTPAKRIYEMLIL
+676 TFFTPAKRIHEMLIL
-691 KEILIKQKLNIDETI
+691 KEIITKQKLNIIEIEKLLKDR
-706 NIMKNKY
+706 Y
-713 SLSNQE
+713 SFSKQE
-719 NREKEDSIKN
+719 NNIKN

-746 SFEPILYKK
+746 SFEPVLYKK
-755 DEEYYLDE
+755 DDEYYLDDN
-763 KFKTSYEKNSYF
+763 FKNSYENNSYF
-775 KILIDDLIKYNL
+775 KVLIDDLIKYNL
-787 AFAEKNYNDFTNESI
+787 AFAEKNYSNFVKESI
-802 KLFGEYT
+802 KLFGEYS

-846 NLSERADYSNEFY
+846 NIAEKADYSNEFY

-874 KKDNKITIEGKIAE
+874 RKGNTITIEGKIAE
-888 NYYEINVFVKKN
+888 NFYEINVFVKKI

-909 TVEKVLSAK
+909 DVEKVLSVK
-918 EIKDSQGKSMVK
+918 EIKDSQGKSMIK
-930 YIFKLKRDVKK
+930 YIFKLKKDVKK
-941 ELLDYFNM
+941 ELLDYLKG

>member
-1 MENILLQALKTSS
+1 MENILLEALKTSS

-24 YQYELIANG
+24 YQYELISNG

-60 GGISLFLEELKNL
+60 GGLSLFLEEFKNL

-98 LLSYKNIDLKVATN
+98 LLSYKNIDLRIATN
-112 RKHHTKAYFF
+112 KKHHTKAYFF
-122 RKGNIWTLIVGSSN
+122 RKGNIWTLIIGSSN

-152 NSLENGKIVKS
+152 NSLINGKIIKS
-163 VLETFNKE
+163 ILEAFNRE
-171 FDNLKTLTEEDI
+171 FDNLRSLTDEDLK
-183 ENYQKRYEQLKKI
+183 NYQEKYEQFKKLI
-196 TEVNNQNIDLDKIE
+196 EINNQTLDLNEIK

-225 RKEFDRALL
+225 RKENDRALL

-246 AFDVKQAKAKKILF
+246 AFDVKQANAKKILF

-265 VILERSK
+265 VILERAK
-272 ISYQKILKDKK
+272 ISYQKILKNKK
-283 MEIFDNNYY
+283 MEIFDSNF
-292 QISDKD
+292 QINDKD
-298 EVVFAMVQTL
+298 EVIFAMVQTL

-318 KDYFD
+318 KYYFD
-323 YIIIDEVHHGGAKT
+323 YIIVDEVHHGGAKT

-344 FKPKFLLGITATP
+344 FNPKFLLGITATP

-371 NVAYEIRLQDAMKEE
+371 NVAYEIRLEDAMKEE

-397 DISIDG
+397 DILIDG
-403 ETIDEKTSI
+403 KSVDEKTSI
-412 KKLTSDE
+412 KNLTSDE
-419 RVKHIL
+419 RVEHIL
-425 EKSKYYSYS
+425 DKSRYYSYS
-434 GDKLHCLIFVSKV
+434 GEKLHCFIFVSKV

-457 LEQGV
+457 LEKNI
-462 KAIALSSENSD
+462 KAVALSSENSD
-473 NEREEAIRK
+473 NEREEAIKK
-482 LEQGEIE
+482 LEQGEID
-489 YIISV
+489 YIVSV

-529 RKHKNKD
+529 RKYKNKD

-602 NFSNRKLIEEDFKL
+602 NFSSRKLIEEDFKL
-616 LEKQL
+616 LENQL
-621 GKVPYLYDFYK
+621 GRTPYLYDFYEK
-632 RNMISPTVI
+632 NMLSPTVI

-649 EVLKNIA
+649 EILKNIA
-656 PKYRMGTLNNEEKKF
+656 PKYRIGTLNNIEKKF

-676 TFFTPAKRIYEMLIL
+676 TFFTPAKRIHEMLIL
-691 KEILIKQKLNIDETI
+691 KEIITKQKLNIIEIEKLLKDR
-706 NIMKNKY
+706 Y
-713 SLSNQE
+713 SFSKQE
-719 NREKEDSIKN
+719 NNIKN

-746 SFEPILYKK
+746 SFEPVLYKK
-755 DEEYYLDE
+755 DDEYYLDDN
-763 KFKTSYEKNSYF
+763 FKNSYENNSYF
-775 KILIDDLIKYNL
+775 KVLIDDLIKYNL
-787 AFAEKNYNDFTNESI
+787 AFAEKNYSNFVKESI
-802 KLFGEYT
+802 KLFGEYS

-846 NLSERADYSNEFY
+846 NLAEKADYSNEFY

-874 KKDNKITIEGKIAE
+874 RKGNTITIEGKIAE
-888 NYYEINVFVKKN
+888 HFYEINVFVKKI

-909 TVEKVLSAK
+909 DVEKVLSVK
-918 EIKDSQGKSMVK
+918 EIKDSQGKSMIK
-930 YIFKLKRDVKK
+930 YIFKLKKDVKK
-941 ELLDYFNM
+941 ELLDYLKG

>member
-1 MENILLQALKTSS
+1 MENILLEALKTSS

-24 YQYELIANG
+24 YQYELITNG

-60 GGISLFLEELKNL
+60 GGLSLFLEEFKNL

-98 LLSYKNIDLKVATN
+98 LLSYKNIDLRVATN
-112 RKHHTKAYFF
+112 KKHHTKAFFF
-122 RKGNIWTLIVGSSN
+122 RKGNIWTLIIGSSN

-152 NSLENGKIVKS
+152 NSLINGKIIKS
-163 VLETFNKE
+163 ILEAFNRE
-171 FDNLKTLTEEDI
+171 FDNLRSITDEDLK
-183 ENYQKRYEQLKKI
+183 NYQEKYEQFKKLI
-196 TEVNNQNIDLDKIE
+196 EINNQTLDLNEIK

-225 RKEFDRALL
+225 RKENDRALL

-246 AFDVKQAKAKKILF
+246 AFDVKQANAKKILF

-265 VILERSK
+265 VILERAK
-272 ISYQKILKDKK
+272 ISYQKILKNKK
-283 MEIFDNNYY
+283 MEIFDSNF
-292 QISDKD
+292 QINDKD
-298 EVVFAMVQTL
+298 EVIFAMIQTL

-323 YIIIDEVHHGGAKT
+323 YIIVDEVHHGGAKT

-344 FKPKFLLGITATP
+344 FNPKFLLGITATP

-371 NVAYEIRLQDAMKEE
+371 NVAYEIRLEDAMKEE

-397 DISIDG
+397 DILIDG
-403 ETIDEKTSI
+403 KSVDEKTSI
-412 KKLTSDE
+412 KNLTSDE
-419 RVKHIL
+419 RVEHIL
-425 EKSKYYSYS
+425 DKSRYYSYS
-434 GDKLHCLIFVSKV
+434 GEKLHCLIFVSKV

-457 LEQGV
+457 LEKNI
-462 KAIALSSENSD
+462 KAVALSSENSD
-473 NEREEAIRK
+473 NEREEAIKK

-529 RKHKNKD
+529 RKYKNKD

-602 NFSNRKLIEEDFKL
+602 NFSSRKLIEEDFKL
-616 LEKQL
+616 LENQL
-621 GKVPYLYDFYK
+621 GRTPYLYDFYEK
-632 RNMISPTVI
+632 NMLSPTVI

-649 EVLKNIA
+649 EILKNIA
-656 PKYRMGTLNNEEKKF
+656 PKYRIGTLNNIEKKF

-676 TFFTPAKRIYEMLIL
+676 TFFTPAKRIHEMLIL
-691 KEILIKQKLNIDETI
+691 KEIIMKQKLNIMEIEKLLKDR
-706 NIMKNKY
+706 Y
-713 SLSNQE
+713 SFSKQE
-719 NREKEDSIKN
+719 NNIKN

-746 SFEPILYKK
+746 SFEPVLYKK
-755 DEEYYLDE
+755 DDEYYLDDN
-763 KFKTSYEKNSYF
+763 FKNSYENNSYF
-775 KILIDDLIKYNL
+775 KVLIDDLIKYNL
-787 AFAEKNYNDFTNESI
+787 AFAEKNYSNFVKESI
-802 KLFGEYT
+802 KLFGEYS

-846 NLSERADYSNEFY
+846 NLAEKADYSNEFY

-874 KKDNKITIEGKIAE
+874 RKGNTITIEGKIAE
-888 NYYEINVFVKKN
+888 HFYEINVFVKKI

-909 TVEKVLSAK
+909 DVEKVLSVK
-918 EIKDSQGKSMVK
+918 EIRDSQGKSMIK
-930 YIFKLKRDVKK
+930 YIFKLKKDVKK
-941 ELLDYFNM
+941 ELLDYLKG

>member
-1 MENILLQALKTSS
+1 MENILLEALKTSS

-24 YQYELIANG
+24 YQYELISND

-60 GGISLFLEELKNL
+60 GGLSLFLEEFKNL

-98 LLSYKNIDLKVATN
+98 LLSYKNIDLRIATN
-112 RKHHTKAYFF
+112 KKHHTKAYFF
-122 RKGNIWTLIVGSSN
+122 RKGNIWTLIIGSSN

-152 NSLENGKIVKS
+152 NSLENGKIIKTI
-163 VLETFNKE
+163 LETFNKE
-171 FDNLKTLTEEDI
+171 FDNLKILTDEDLK
-183 ENYQKRYEQLKKI
+183 NYQEKYEQLKKLI
-196 TEVNNQNIDLDKIE
+196 EINNQTLDLNEIK

-225 RKEFDRALL
+225 RKENDRALL

-246 AFDVKQAKAKKILF
+246 AFDVKQANAKKILF

-265 VILERSK
+265 VILERAK
-272 ISYQKILKDKK
+272 ISYQKILKNKK
-283 MEIFDNNYY
+283 MEIFDSNFQTNN
-292 QISDKD
+292 KD
-298 EVVFAMVQTL
+298 EVIFAMVQTL
-308 NKEKNLNIFP
+308 NKEKTLNIFP

-323 YIIIDEVHHGGAKT
+323 YIIVDEVHHGGAKT

-344 FKPKFLLGITATP
+344 FNPKFLLGITATP

-371 NVAYEIRLQDAMKEE
+371 NVAYEIRLEDAMKEE

-397 DISIDG
+397 DILINGKS
-403 ETIDEKTSI
+403 IDEKTSI
-412 KKLTSDE
+412 KNLTSDE
-419 RVKHIL
+419 RVEHIL
-425 EKSKYYSYS
+425 DKSRYYSYS
-434 GDKLHCLIFVSKV
+434 GEKLHCLIFVSKV

-457 LEQGV
+457 LEKNI
-462 KAIALSSENSD
+462 KAVALSSENSD
-473 NEREEAIRK
+473 NEREEAIKK
-482 LEQGEIE
+482 LEQGEID
-489 YIISV
+489 YIVSV

-529 RKHKNKD
+529 RKYKNKD

-602 NFSNRKLIEEDFKL
+602 NFSSRKLIEEDFKL
-616 LEKQL
+616 LENQL
-621 GKVPYLYDFYK
+621 GRTPYLYDFYEK
-632 RNMISPTVI
+632 NMLSPTVI

-649 EVLKNIA
+649 EILKNIA
-656 PKYRMGTLNNEEKKF
+656 PKYRIGTLNNIEKKF

-676 TFFTPAKRIYEMLIL
+676 TFFTPAKRIHEMLIL
-691 KEILIKQKLNIDETI
+691 KEMIMKQKLNIIEIEKLLKDS
-706 NIMKNKY
+706 Y
-713 SLSNQE
+713 SFSKQE
-719 NREKEDSIKN
+719 NNIKN

-746 SFEPILYKK
+746 SFEPVLYKK
-755 DEEYYLDE
+755 DDEYYLDDN
-763 KFKTSYEKNSYF
+763 FKNSYENNSYF
-775 KILIDDLIKYNL
+775 KVLIDDLIKYNL
-787 AFAEKNYNDFTNESI
+787 AFAEKNYSNFVKESI
-802 KLFGEYT
+802 KLFGEYS

-846 NLSERADYSNEFY
+846 NLAEKADYSNEFY

-874 KKDNKITIEGKIAE
+874 RKGNTITIEGKIAE
-888 NYYEINVFVKKN
+888 NFYEINVFVKKI

-909 TVEKVLSAK
+909 DVEKVLSVK
-918 EIKDSQGKSMVK
+918 EIKDSQGKSMIK
-930 YIFKLKRDVKK
+930 YIFKLKKDVKK
-941 ELLDYFNM
+941 ELLDYLKG

>member
-1 MENILLQALKTSS
+1 
-14 IDFNIDSDEK
+14 
-24 YQYELIANG
+24 
-33 EEKIVTRLRKYFE
+33 
-46 DCDEFIISVAFITM
+46 
-60 GGISLFLEELKNL
+60 
-73 ENKGIKGKILTGDYL
+73 
-88 TFTEPKALKK
+88 LKK
-98 LLSYKNIDLKVATN
+98 LI
-112 RKHHTKAYFF
+112 
-122 RKGNIWTLIVGSSN
+122 
-136 LTQGALTVN
+136 
-145 FEWNIKV
+145 
-152 NSLENGKIVKS
+152 
-163 VLETFNKE
+163 
-171 FDNLKTLTEEDI
+171 
-183 ENYQKRYEQLKKI
+183 
-196 TEVNNQNIDLDKIE
+196 EVNNQNLDLDEIK

-225 RKEFDRALL
+225 RKENNRALL

-272 ISYQKILKDKK
+272 ISYQRILKNKN
-283 MEIFDNNYY
+283 MEIFDNNF
-292 QISDKD
+292 QINDKD

-397 DISIDG
+397 DIAIDG
-403 ETIDEKTSI
+403 ESIDEKTSI
-412 KKLTSDE
+412 KNLTSDI

-425 EKSKYYSYS
+425 EKSQYYSYS
-434 GDKLHCLIFVSKV
+434 GERLHCLIFVSKV

-529 RKHKNKD
+529 RKYKNKD

-621 GKVPYLYDFYK
+621 GRIPYLYNFYEK
-632 RNMISPTVI
+632 NMLSPTVI

-656 PKYRMGTLNNEEKKF
+656 PKYRVGMLDSKEKKF

-676 TFFTPAKRIYEMLIL
+676 TFFTPAKRIHEMLIL
-691 KEILIKQKLNIDETI
+691 KEMLIKQKLNIKEI
-706 NIMKNKY
+706 
-713 SLSNQE
+713 SLPNQE
-719 NREKEDSIKN
+719 NNIRN

-763 KFKTSYEKNSYF
+763 DFKNSYKNNPYF

-787 AFAEKNYNDFTNESI
+787 AFAEKNYNNFIKESI

-874 KKDNKITIEGKIAE
+874 RKDNKLTIEGKIAE

-909 TVEKVLSAK
+909 DVEKVLSAK

-930 YIFKLKRDVKK
+930 YIFKLKKDVKK
-941 ELLDYFNM
+941 ELLDYFNI

>member
-1 MENILLQALKTSS
+1 MENILLEALKTSS

-24 YQYELIANG
+24 YQYELITNG

-60 GGISLFLEELKNL
+60 GGLSLFLEEFKNL

-98 LLSYKNIDLKVATN
+98 LLSYKNIDLRIATN
-112 RKHHTKAYFF
+112 KKHHTKAYFF
-122 RKGNIWTLIVGSSN
+122 RKGNIWTLIIGSSN

-152 NSLENGKIVKS
+152 NSLENGKIIKAI
-163 VLETFNKE
+163 LEAFNKE
-171 FDNLKTLTEEDI
+171 FDNLKSLTDEDLK
-183 ENYQKRYEQLKKI
+183 NYQEKYEQLKKLI
-196 TEVNNQNIDLDKIE
+196 EINNQTLDLNEIK

-225 RKEFDRALL
+225 RKENDRALL

-246 AFDVKQAKAKKILF
+246 AFDVKQANAKKILF

-265 VILERSK
+265 VILERAK
-272 ISYQKILKDKK
+272 ISYQKILKNKK
-283 MEIFDNNYY
+283 MEIFDSNF
-292 QISDKD
+292 QINDKD
-298 EVVFAMVQTL
+298 EVIFAMVQTL

-323 YIIIDEVHHGGAKT
+323 YIIVDEVHHGGAKT
-337 YQSIFEY
+337 YQSLFEY

-357 ERTDDF
+357 ERTDNF

-371 NVAYEIRLQDAMKEE
+371 NVAYEIRLEDAMEEE

-397 DISIDG
+397 DILIDG
-403 ETIDEKTSI
+403 KSVDEKTSI
-412 KKLTSDE
+412 KNLTSDE
-419 RVKHIL
+419 RVEHIL
-425 EKSKYYSYS
+425 DKSRYYSYS
-434 GDKLHCLIFVSKV
+434 GEKLHCLIFVSKV

-457 LEQGV
+457 LEKNI
-462 KAIALSSENSD
+462 KAVALSSENSD
-473 NEREEAIRK
+473 NEREEAIKK

-489 YIISV
+489 YIVSV

-529 RKHKNKD
+529 RKYKNKD

-602 NFSNRKLIEEDFKL
+602 NFSSRKLIEEDFKL
-616 LEKQL
+616 LENQL
-621 GKVPYLYDFYK
+621 GRTPYLYDFYEK
-632 RNMISPTVI
+632 NMLSPTVI

-649 EVLKNIA
+649 EILKNIA
-656 PKYRMGTLNNEEKKF
+656 PKYRIGTLNNIEKKF

-676 TFFTPAKRIYEMLIL
+676 TFFTPAKRIHEMLIL
-691 KEILIKQKLNIDETI
+691 KEIIMKQKLNIIEIEKLLKDR
-706 NIMKNKY
+706 Y
-713 SLSNQE
+713 SFSKQE
-719 NREKEDSIKN
+719 NNIKN

-746 SFEPILYKK
+746 SFEPVLYKK
-755 DEEYYLDE
+755 DDEYYLDDN
-763 KFKTSYEKNSYF
+763 FKNSYENNSYF
-775 KILIDDLIKYNL
+775 KVLIDDLIKYNL
-787 AFAEKNYNDFTNESI
+787 AFAEKNYSNFVKESI
-802 KLFGEYT
+802 KLFGEYS

-846 NLSERADYSNEFY
+846 NLAEKADYSNEFY

-874 KKDNKITIEGKIAE
+874 RKGNTITIEGKIAE
-888 NYYEINVFVKKN
+888 HFYEINVFVKKI

-909 TVEKVLSAK
+909 DVEKVLSVK
-918 EIKDSQGKSMVK
+918 EIRDSQGKSMIK
-930 YIFKLKRDVKK
+930 YIFKLKKDVKK
-941 ELLDYFNM
+941 ELLDYLKG

>member
-73 ENKGIKGKILTGDYL
+73 ENKEIKGKILTGDYL

-183 ENYQKRYEQLKKI
+183 ENYQKKYEQLKRI
-196 TEVNNQNIDLDKIE
+196 IEVNNQNIDLDIIK
-210 PNSMQVQALKNLEET
+210 PNSMQVQALQNLEET

-272 ISYQKILKDKK
+272 ISYQKILRNKK
-283 MEIFDNNYY
+283 MEIFDNNY

-473 NEREEAIRK
+473 NEREEAIKK

-602 NFSNRKLIEEDFKL
+602 NFSNRKLIEDDFKL

-621 GKVPYLYDFYK
+621 GRVPYLYDFYE

-656 PKYRMGTLNNEEKKF
+656 PRYRMGTLNNEEKKF

-676 TFFTPAKRIYEMLIL
+676 TFFTPAKRIDEMLIL
-691 KEILIKQKLNIDETI
+691 KEILIKQKLNINETI
-706 NIMKNKY
+706 NIIKNKY
-713 SLSNQE
+713 SLP
-719 NREKEDSIKN
+719 DSIKN

-763 KFKTSYEKNSYF
+763 NFKNSYEKNSYF

-787 AFAEKNYNDFTNESI
+787 AFAEKNYKDFTNESI

-838 LLIFITMD
+838 LLVFITMD

-874 KKDNKITIEGKIAE
+874 KKGNKITIEGKIAE

>member
-1 MENILLQALKTSS
+1 MENILLEALKTSS

-24 YQYELIANG
+24 YQYELITNG

-60 GGISLFLEELKNL
+60 GGLSLFLEEFKNL

-98 LLSYKNIDLKVATN
+98 LLSYKNIDLRIATN
-112 RKHHTKAYFF
+112 KKHHTKAYFF
-122 RKGNIWTLIVGSSN
+122 RKGNIWTLIIGSSN

-152 NSLENGKIVKS
+152 NSLENGKIIKTI
-163 VLETFNKE
+163 LEAFNKE
-171 FDNLKTLTEEDI
+171 FDNLKSLTDEDLK
-183 ENYQKRYEQLKKI
+183 NYQEKYEQLKKLI
-196 TEVNNQNIDLDKIE
+196 EINNQTLDLNEIK

-225 RKEFDRALL
+225 RKENDRALL

-239 TGKTYLS
+239 TRKTYLS
-246 AFDVKQAKAKKILF
+246 AFDVKQANAKEILF

-265 VILERSK
+265 VILERAK
-272 ISYQKILKDKK
+272 ISYQKILKNKK
-283 MEIFDNNYY
+283 MEIFDSNF
-292 QISDKD
+292 QINDKD
-298 EVVFAMVQTL
+298 EVIFAMVQTL

-323 YIIIDEVHHGGAKT
+323 YIIVDEVHHGGAKT

-344 FKPKFLLGITATP
+344 FNPKFLLGITATP

-371 NVAYEIRLQDAMKEE
+371 NVAYEIRLEDAMKEE

-397 DISIDG
+397 DILIDG
-403 ETIDEKTSI
+403 KSLDEKTSI
-412 KKLTSDE
+412 KNLTSDE
-419 RVKHIL
+419 RVEHIL
-425 EKSKYYSYS
+425 DKSRYYSYS
-434 GDKLHCLIFVSKV
+434 GEKLHCLIFVSKV

-457 LEQGV
+457 LEKNI
-462 KAIALSSENSD
+462 KAVALSSENSD
-473 NEREEAIRK
+473 NEREEAIKK
-482 LEQGEIE
+482 LEQGEID
-489 YIISV
+489 YIVSV

-529 RKHKNKD
+529 RKYKNKD

-602 NFSNRKLIEEDFKL
+602 NFSSRKLIEEDFKL
-616 LEKQL
+616 LENQL
-621 GKVPYLYDFYK
+621 GRTPYLYDFYEK
-632 RNMISPTVI
+632 NMLSPTVI

-649 EVLKNIA
+649 EILKNIA
-656 PKYRMGTLNNEEKKF
+656 PKYRIGTLNNIEKKF

-676 TFFTPAKRIYEMLIL
+676 TFFTPAKRIHEMLIL
-691 KEILIKQKLNIDETI
+691 KEIITKQKLNIIEIEKLLKDR
-706 NIMKNKY
+706 Y
-713 SLSNQE
+713 SFSKQE
-719 NREKEDSIKN
+719 NNIKN

-746 SFEPILYKK
+746 SFEPVLYKK
-755 DEEYYLDE
+755 DDEYYLDDN
-763 KFKTSYEKNSYF
+763 FKNSYENNSYF
-775 KILIDDLIKYNL
+775 KVLIDDLIKYNL
-787 AFAEKNYNDFTNESI
+787 AFAEKNYSNFVKESI
-802 KLFGEYT
+802 KLFGEYS

-846 NLSERADYSNEFY
+846 NIAEKADYSNEFY

-874 KKDNKITIEGKIAE
+874 RKGNTITIEGKIAE
-888 NYYEINVFVKKN
+888 NFYEINVFVKKI

-909 TVEKVLSAK
+909 DVEKVLSVK
-918 EIKDSQGKSMVK
+918 EIKDSQGKSMIK
-930 YIFKLKRDVKK
+930 YIFKLKKDVKK
-941 ELLDYFNM
+941 ELLDYLKG

>member
-1 MENILLQALKTSS
+1 MENILLEALKTSS

-24 YQYELIANG
+24 YQYELVTNG

-60 GGISLFLEELKNL
+60 GGLSLFLEEFKKL

-98 LLSYKNIDLKVATN
+98 LLSYKNIDLRIATN
-112 RKHHTKAYFF
+112 KKHHTKAYFF
-122 RKGNIWTLIVGSSN
+122 RKGNIWTLIIGSSN

-152 NSLENGKIVKS
+152 NSLKNGKIIKTI
-163 VLETFNKE
+163 LEAFNKE
-171 FDNLKTLTEEDI
+171 FDNLKSLTDEDLK
-183 ENYQKRYEQLKKI
+183 NYQEKYEQLKKLI
-196 TEVNNQNIDLDKIE
+196 EINNQTLDLNEIK

-225 RKEFDRALL
+225 RKENDRALL

-246 AFDVKQAKAKKILF
+246 AFDVKQANAKKILF

-265 VILERSK
+265 VILERAK
-272 ISYQKILKDKK
+272 ISYQKILKNKK
-283 MEIFDNNYY
+283 MEIFDSNF
-292 QISDKD
+292 QINDKD
-298 EVVFAMVQTL
+298 EVIFAMVQTL

-318 KDYFD
+318 KYYFD
-323 YIIIDEVHHGGAKT
+323 YIIVDEVHHGGAKT

-344 FKPKFLLGITATP
+344 FNPKFLLGITATP
-357 ERTDDF
+357 ERNDDF

-371 NVAYEIRLQDAMKEE
+371 NVAYEIRLEDAMKEE

-397 DISIDG
+397 DILIDG
-403 ETIDEKTSI
+403 KSVDEKTSI
-412 KKLTSDE
+412 KNLTSDE
-419 RVKHIL
+419 RVEHIL
-425 EKSKYYSYS
+425 DKSRYYLYS
-434 GDKLHCLIFVSKV
+434 GEKLHCLIFVSKV

-457 LEQGV
+457 LEKNI
-462 KAIALSSENSD
+462 KAVALSSENSD
-473 NEREEAIRK
+473 NEREEAIKK
-482 LEQGEIE
+482 LEQGEID
-489 YIISV
+489 YIVSV

-529 RKHKNKD
+529 RKYKNKD

-602 NFSNRKLIEEDFKL
+602 NFSSRKLIEEDFKL
-616 LEKQL
+616 LENQL
-621 GKVPYLYDFYK
+621 GRTPYLYDFYEK
-632 RNMISPTVI
+632 NMLSPTVI

-649 EVLKNIA
+649 EILKNIA
-656 PKYRMGTLNNEEKKF
+656 PKYRIGTLNNIEKKF

-676 TFFTPAKRIYEMLIL
+676 TFFTPAKRIHEMLIL
-691 KEILIKQKLNIDETI
+691 KEIITKQKLNIIEIEKLLKDR
-706 NIMKNKY
+706 Y
-713 SLSNQE
+713 SFSKQE
-719 NREKEDSIKN
+719 NNIKN

-746 SFEPILYKK
+746 SFEPVLYKK
-755 DEEYYLDE
+755 DDEYYLDDN
-763 KFKTSYEKNSYF
+763 FKNSYENNSYF

-787 AFAEKNYNDFTNESI
+787 AFAEKNYSNFVKESI
-802 KLFGEYT
+802 KLFGEYS

-825 QVSGYTPFENERK
+825 QVSGYTSFENERK

-846 NLSERADYSNEFY
+846 NLAEKADYSNEFY

-874 KKDNKITIEGKIAE
+874 RKGNTITIEGKIAE
-888 NYYEINVFVKKN
+888 HFYEINVFVKKI

-909 TVEKVLSAK
+909 DVEKVLSAK
-918 EIKDSQGKSMVK
+918 EIRDSQGKSMIK
-930 YIFKLKRDVKK
+930 YIFKLKKDVKK
-941 ELLDYFNM
+941 ELLDYLKG